1 MEANLQAYEKDM
13 IRELRQ
19 AGVLV
24 SDTQSVVG
32 GLGFLFPGHG
42 THSSTMFNTYLKGS
56 PSAGKLIEMAD
67 EVVNE
72 RCGFRLTDAVR
83 GNARFPIEHPC
94 VTQPAIFTAALGGA
108 LMAEEYSLYP
118 SLLVGHSLGEYAALV
133 CSGVLTAET
142 GLRMVIDR
150 AECVA
155 DVPQDRRGAM
165 LAVLLDDDTQIAVVR
180 RAVAAHASRGA
191 ISVGVI
197 NSPRQVVVS
206 GEHELVISCR
216 EELKRSGVSSTL
228 LPIGVGFHSAVLA
241 EAVAPFEERLKQYS
255 WTAPMTPVVSS
266 VFGGYVDSDSLE
278 ALPSLLAAQL
288 ITQFDFRNSL
298 KVAQDAGVDMYL
310 DCGPRSVLSKLVSS
324 QVNLGDVSVTHLDYG
339 PAHADRTRDVLTA
352 LSWVRAGSVAPTDV
366 EVADAQGEV
375 FEAPGSGVV
384 EETRDGAGVDM
395 DAVCTALREAFA
407 ERTGYPLELIE
418 ADLDLEADLGI
429 DSVKRVEVVGHVG
442 EVLGVDVKE
451 LDFSQA
457 LSVSDIAEVLVGS
470 QNVEVADAQGEVFE
484 APGSGVVEETRDGA
498 GVDMDA
504 VCTALREAFAE
515 RTGYPLELI
524 EADLDLEA
532 DLGIDSVK
540 RVEVVGHVGE
550 VLGVDV
556 KELDFSQAL
565 SVSDIA
571 EVLVGSQNV
580 EVADAQRTEAGA
592 SDAQLDSVTIKYED
606 ESSRTAH
613 RYVPQSVRIKS
624 LGAER
629 TILPGD
635 AILVTAADQSVN
647 DAVRKVLEELSLTV
661 IEIPGDASEA
671 TIKRLTSSDRLRRV
685 STVVDL
691 SVLRPHADILSEG
704 DAWWQDVEGQYTT
717 VFSVAQATYETL
729 QSHGEHA
736 SWISVTSS
744 GGMSGMDLRTVGDPI
759 GGLTAGFVKTL
770 ALELRQMHTRIVDF
784 DVVEPSSLAGA
795 LRTEL
800 THKAV
805 NEEIEIGY
813 IEGDRYTVR
822 VLPVPVSSSDRAVRQ
837 SLSTDSCVVMSGGSR
852 GIVRECALA
861 LAEQRNIPVVLLGRS
876 DPDDP
881 EMKPWLAY
889 SDEDWANA
897 RAEVM
902 RQGRT
907 RRPEA
912 SVAELSDEYRRITYT
927 RQLVTNLADIE
938 SRTDKIHYL
947 VCDVSDPD
955 QVDKAMAQARSRFG
969 KIGAIVH
976 GAGLESFGAIP
987 RKSLKKTAKAIA
999 VKARGFQN
1007 LLRAT
1012 AEDDLSAFISFGSI
1026 SGRFGMDGQSDY
1038 TAGASLLAQMAHI
1051 MSRSQSQNPRTIP
1064 FITMEW
1070 TAWGEVGMATNPEV
1084 VSVQAN
1090 ERGMTYM
1097 SVADGVR
1104 HFIDEI
1110 ELGTANPEVLYF
1122 GELGKNR
1129 PAAQVPELTK
1139 SGTQLSALMDKSGMI
1154 VNRSSFPMVDY
1165 AETTESGL
1173 QTTRV
1178 LWTERDRYLPD
1189 HLVKGTATFP
1199 GVLHFETQIETALL
1213 LAGDQYAGIEL
1224 DQLDLQTFLK
1234 CRDRD
1239 RVTIHVDAK
1248 RVDEKRIDT
1257 ELTSVFRTPG
1267 GYVLD
1272 PRRPQSSATFRLLDE
1287 PVSAKEPVLDVEHIF
1302 DDVIGEF
1309 DIDKY
1314 YALTDSFIS
1323 FGPTFRY
1330 LNSAFLVDE
1339 NIVVGELQIPGI
1351 PGLFSDVADP
1361 NFRCNPILV
1370 DNVGRFALMRQL
1382 WRNGQYVVPTQMKN
1396 ARMYRCPQ
1404 VRERCFGKMTV
1415 LEDYEDGFDMRL
1427 DIVDENGYLLC
1438 SGEHIRLTAIGSMPE
1453 PADILSNTTSPR
1465 I

>member
-1 MEANLQAYEKDM
+1 MEANLQAYEKNM

-42 THSSTMFNTYLKGS
+42 THSSTMFDTYLKGS
-56 PSAGKLIEMAD
+56 SSAGKLIEMAD

-72 RCGFRLTDAVR
+72 RCGYRLTDAVR

-108 LMAEEYSLYP
+108 LMAEEYSLHP

-155 DVPQDRRGAM
+155 DIPQDRRGAM
-165 LAVLLDDDTQIAVVR
+165 LAVLLDDDSQIAVVR

-324 QVNLGDVSVTHLDYG
+324 QMNLGDVSVTHLDYG

-352 LSWVRAGSVAPTDV
+352 LSWVRSGSVAPTDV
-366 EVADAQGEV
+366 EVVDAQGEV
-375 FEAPGSGVV
+375 LEAPGSGVV
-384 EETRDGAGVDM
+384 EETRDGAGVDK

-470 QNVEVADAQGEVFE
+470 QNVEVV
-484 APGSGVVEETRDGA
+484 
-498 GVDMDA
+498 
-504 VCTALREAFAE
+504 
-515 RTGYPLELI
+515 
-524 EADLDLEA
+524 
-532 DLGIDSVK
+532 
-540 RVEVVGHVGE
+540 
-550 VLGVDV
+550 
-556 KELDFSQAL
+556 
-565 SVSDIA
+565 
-571 EVLVGSQNV
+571 
-580 EVADAQRTEAGA
+580 DAQRTEAGA
-592 SDAQLDSVTIKYED
+592 SDAQLDSVTIGYED

-635 AILVTAADQSVN
+635 AILITAADQSVN

-691 SVLRPHADILSEG
+691 SVLRPHADILSKG

-729 QSHGEHA
+729 QSYGEHA
-736 SWISVTSS
+736 SWIAVTSS

-800 THKAV
+800 THEAE

-912 SVAELSDEYRRITYT
+912 SVADLSDEYRKITYT
-927 RQLVTNLADIE
+927 RQLVTNLADID

-955 QVDKAMAQARSRFG
+955 QVDKAMAQVRSRFG
-969 KIGAIVH
+969 KISAIVH

-1007 LLRAT
+1007 LLRST

-1070 TAWGEVGMATNPEV
+1070 TAWDEVGMATNPEV

-1104 HFIDEI
+1104 HFVDEI

-1139 SGTQLSALMDKSGMI
+1139 SGTQLSELIDNSGMI

-1224 DQLDLQTFLK
+1224 EQLDLQTFLK

-1239 RVTIHVDAK
+1239 HVTIHVDAK

-1257 ELTSVFRTPG
+1257 ELTSVFRTPNG
-1267 GYVLD
+1267 DVLD

-1287 PVSAKEPVLDVEHIF
+1287 PVSAKEPVLDIEHIF

-1382 WRNGQYVVPTQMKN
+1382 WRNGQYVVPTQMKS

-1438 SGEHIRLTAIGSMPE
+1438 TGEHIRLTAIGSMPE
-1453 PADILSNTTSPR
+1453 PANILSNTISSR

>member
-42 THSSTMFNTYLKGS
+42 THSSTMFDTYLKGS
-56 PSAGKLIEMAD
+56 SSAGKLIEMAD
-67 EVVNE
+67 EIVNE
-72 RCGFRLTDAVR
+72 RCGYRLTDAVR

-108 LMAEEYSLYP
+108 LMAEEYSLHP

-155 DVPQDRRGAM
+155 DIPQDRRGAM
-165 LAVLLDDDTQIAVVR
+165 LAVLLDDDSQIAVVR

-324 QVNLGDVSVTHLDYG
+324 QMNLGDVSVMHLDYG

-352 LSWVRAGSVAPTDV
+352 LSWVRSGSVAPTDV
-366 EVADAQGEV
+366 EVVDAQGEV

-384 EETRDGAGVDM
+384 EETLDGAGVDK

-470 QNVEVADAQGEVFE
+470 QNVEVV
-484 APGSGVVEETRDGA
+484 
-498 GVDMDA
+498 
-504 VCTALREAFAE
+504 
-515 RTGYPLELI
+515 
-524 EADLDLEA
+524 
-532 DLGIDSVK
+532 
-540 RVEVVGHVGE
+540 
-550 VLGVDV
+550 
-556 KELDFSQAL
+556 
-565 SVSDIA
+565 
-571 EVLVGSQNV
+571 
-580 EVADAQRTEAGA
+580 DAQRTEAGA
-592 SDAQLDSVTIKYED
+592 SDAQLDSVTIGYED

-635 AILVTAADQSVN
+635 AILITAADQSVN

-691 SVLRPHADILSEG
+691 SVLRPHADVLSKG

-729 QSHGEHA
+729 QSYGEHA
-736 SWISVTSS
+736 SWIAVTSS

-800 THKAV
+800 THEAE

-912 SVAELSDEYRRITYT
+912 SVADLSDEYRKITYT
-927 RQLVTNLADIE
+927 RQLVTNLADID

-955 QVDKAMAQARSRFG
+955 QVDKAMAQVRSRFG
-969 KIGAIVH
+969 KISAIVH

-1007 LLRAT
+1007 LLRST

-1070 TAWGEVGMATNPEV
+1070 TAWDEVGMATNPEV

-1104 HFIDEI
+1104 HFVDEI

-1139 SGTQLSALMDKSGMI
+1139 SGTQLSELMDNSGMI

-1224 DQLDLQTFLK
+1224 EQLDLQTFLK

-1239 RVTIHVDAK
+1239 HVTIHVDAK

-1257 ELTSVFRTPG
+1257 ELTSVFRTPNG
-1267 GYVLD
+1267 DVLD

-1287 PVSAKEPVLDVEHIF
+1287 PVSAKEPVLDIEHIF

-1382 WRNGQYVVPTQMKN
+1382 WRNGQYVVPTQMKS

-1438 SGEHIRLTAIGSMPE
+1438 TGEHIRLTAIGSMPE
-1453 PADILSNTTSPR
+1453 PANILSNTIFSR

>member
-24 SDTQSVVG
+24 SDMQSVVG

-42 THSSTMFNTYLKGS
+42 THSSTMFDTYLKGS
-56 PSAGKLIEMAD
+56 SSAGKLIEMAD

-72 RCGFRLTDAVR
+72 RCGYRLTDAVR

-108 LMAEEYSLYP
+108 LMAEEYSLHP

-155 DVPQDRRGAM
+155 DIPQDRRGAM
-165 LAVLLDDDTQIAVVR
+165 LAVLLDDDSQIAVVR

-324 QVNLGDVSVTHLDYG
+324 QMNLGDVSVMHLDYG

-352 LSWVRAGSVAPTDV
+352 LSWVRSGSVAPTDV
-366 EVADAQGEV
+366 EVVDAQGEV

-384 EETRDGAGVDM
+384 EETLDGAGVDK

-470 QNVEVADAQGEVFE
+470 QNVEVV
-484 APGSGVVEETRDGA
+484 
-498 GVDMDA
+498 
-504 VCTALREAFAE
+504 
-515 RTGYPLELI
+515 
-524 EADLDLEA
+524 
-532 DLGIDSVK
+532 
-540 RVEVVGHVGE
+540 
-550 VLGVDV
+550 
-556 KELDFSQAL
+556 
-565 SVSDIA
+565 
-571 EVLVGSQNV
+571 
-580 EVADAQRTEAGA
+580 DAQRTEAGA
-592 SDAQLDSVTIKYED
+592 SDAQLDSVTIGYED

-635 AILVTAADQSVN
+635 AILITAADQSVN

-691 SVLRPHADILSEG
+691 SVLRPHADVLSKG

-729 QSHGEHA
+729 QSYGEHA
-736 SWISVTSS
+736 SWIAVTSS

-800 THKAV
+800 THEAE

-912 SVAELSDEYRRITYT
+912 SVADLSDEYRKITYT
-927 RQLVTNLADIE
+927 RQLVTNLADID

-955 QVDKAMAQARSRFG
+955 QVDKAMAQVRSRFG
-969 KIGAIVH
+969 KISAIVH

-1007 LLRAT
+1007 LLRST

-1070 TAWGEVGMATNPEV
+1070 TAWDEVGMATNPEV

-1104 HFIDEI
+1104 HFVDEI

-1139 SGTQLSALMDKSGMI
+1139 SGTQLSELMDNSGMI

-1224 DQLDLQTFLK
+1224 EQLDLQTFLK

-1239 RVTIHVDAK
+1239 HVTIHVDAK

-1257 ELTSVFRTPG
+1257 ELTSVFRTPNG
-1267 GYVLD
+1267 DVLD

-1287 PVSAKEPVLDVEHIF
+1287 PVSAKEPVLDIEHIF

-1382 WRNGQYVVPTQMKN
+1382 WRNGQYVVPTQMKS

-1438 SGEHIRLTAIGSMPE
+1438 TGEHIRLTAIGSMPE
-1453 PADILSNTTSPR
+1453 PANILSNTISSR

>member
-42 THSSTMFNTYLKGS
+42 THSSTMFDTYLKGS
-56 PSAGKLIEMAD
+56 SSAGKLIEMAD

-72 RCGFRLTDAVR
+72 RCGYRLTDAVR

-108 LMAEEYSLYP
+108 LMAEEYSLHP

-155 DVPQDRRGAM
+155 DIPQDRRGAM
-165 LAVLLDDDTQIAVVR
+165 LAVLLDDDSQIAVVR

-324 QVNLGDVSVTHLDYG
+324 QTNLGDVSVTHLDYG

-352 LSWVRAGSVAPTDV
+352 LSWVRSGSVAPTDV
-366 EVADAQGEV
+366 EVVDAQGEV

-384 EETRDGAGVDM
+384 EETRDGAGVDK

-470 QNVEVADAQGEVFE
+470 QNVEVV
-484 APGSGVVEETRDGA
+484 
-498 GVDMDA
+498 
-504 VCTALREAFAE
+504 
-515 RTGYPLELI
+515 
-524 EADLDLEA
+524 
-532 DLGIDSVK
+532 
-540 RVEVVGHVGE
+540 
-550 VLGVDV
+550 
-556 KELDFSQAL
+556 
-565 SVSDIA
+565 
-571 EVLVGSQNV
+571 
-580 EVADAQRTEAGA
+580 DAQRTEAGA
-592 SDAQLDSVTIKYED
+592 SDAQLDSVTIGYED

-635 AILVTAADQSVN
+635 AILITAADQSVN

-691 SVLRPHADILSEG
+691 SVLRPHADVLSKG

-729 QSHGEHA
+729 QSYGEHA
-736 SWISVTSS
+736 SWIAVTSS

-800 THKAV
+800 THEAE

-912 SVAELSDEYRRITYT
+912 SVADLSDEYRKITYT
-927 RQLVTNLADIE
+927 RQLVTNLADID

-955 QVDKAMAQARSRFG
+955 QVDKAMAQVRSRFG
-969 KIGAIVH
+969 KISAIVH

-1007 LLRAT
+1007 LLRST

-1070 TAWGEVGMATNPEV
+1070 TAWDEVGMATNPEV

-1104 HFIDEI
+1104 HFVDEI

-1139 SGTQLSALMDKSGMI
+1139 SGTQLSELMDNSGMI

-1224 DQLDLQTFLK
+1224 EQLDLQTFLK

-1239 RVTIHVDAK
+1239 HVTIHVDAK
-1248 RVDEKRIDT
+1248 RVDEKRIAT
-1257 ELTSVFRTPG
+1257 ELTSVFRTPNG
-1267 GYVLD
+1267 DVLD

-1287 PVSAKEPVLDVEHIF
+1287 PVSAKEPVLDIEHIF

-1382 WRNGQYVVPTQMKN
+1382 WRNGQYVVPTQMKS

-1438 SGEHIRLTAIGSMPE
+1438 TGEHIRLTAIGSMPE
-1453 PADILSNTTSPR
+1453 PANILSNTISSR

>member
-42 THSSTMFNTYLKGS
+42 THSSTMFDTYLKGS
-56 PSAGKLIEMAD
+56 SSAGKLIEMAD

-72 RCGFRLTDAVR
+72 RCGYRLTDAVR

-108 LMAEEYSLYP
+108 LMAEEYSLHP

-155 DVPQDRRGAM
+155 DIPQDRRGAM
-165 LAVLLDDDTQIAVVR
+165 LAVLLDDDSQIAVVR

-324 QVNLGDVSVTHLDYG
+324 QMNLGDVSVMHLDYG

-352 LSWVRAGSVAPTDV
+352 LSWVRSGSVAPTDV
-366 EVADAQGEV
+366 EVVDAQGEV

-384 EETRDGAGVDM
+384 EETLDGAGVDK

-470 QNVEVADAQGEVFE
+470 QNVEVV
-484 APGSGVVEETRDGA
+484 
-498 GVDMDA
+498 
-504 VCTALREAFAE
+504 
-515 RTGYPLELI
+515 
-524 EADLDLEA
+524 
-532 DLGIDSVK
+532 
-540 RVEVVGHVGE
+540 
-550 VLGVDV
+550 
-556 KELDFSQAL
+556 
-565 SVSDIA
+565 
-571 EVLVGSQNV
+571 
-580 EVADAQRTEAGA
+580 DAQRTEAGA
-592 SDAQLDSVTIKYED
+592 SDAQLDSVTIGYED

-635 AILVTAADQSVN
+635 AILITAADQSVN

-691 SVLRPHADILSEG
+691 SVLRPHADVLSKG

-729 QSHGEHA
+729 QSYGEHA
-736 SWISVTSS
+736 SWIAVTSS

-800 THKAV
+800 THEAE

-912 SVAELSDEYRRITYT
+912 SVADLSDEYRKITYT
-927 RQLVTNLADIE
+927 RQLVTNLADID

-955 QVDKAMAQARSRFG
+955 QVDKAMAQVRSRFG
-969 KIGAIVH
+969 KISAIVH

-1007 LLRAT
+1007 LLRST

-1070 TAWGEVGMATNPEV
+1070 TAWDEVGMATNPEV

-1104 HFIDEI
+1104 HFVDEI

-1139 SGTQLSALMDKSGMI
+1139 SGTQLSELMDNSGMI

-1224 DQLDLQTFLK
+1224 EQLDLQTFLK

-1239 RVTIHVDAK
+1239 HVTIHVDAK

-1257 ELTSVFRTPG
+1257 ELTSVFRTPNG
-1267 GYVLD
+1267 DVLD
-1272 PRRPQSSATFRLLDE
+1272 PRRPQSNATFRLLDE
-1287 PVSAKEPVLDVEHIF
+1287 PVSAKEPVLDIEHIF

-1382 WRNGQYVVPTQMKN
+1382 WRNGQYVVPTQMKS

-1438 SGEHIRLTAIGSMPE
+1438 TGEHIRLTAIGSMPE
-1453 PADILSNTTSPR
+1453 PANILSNTISSR

>member
-42 THSSTMFNTYLKGS
+42 THSSTMFDTYLKGS
-56 PSAGKLIEMAD
+56 SSAGKLIEMAD

-72 RCGFRLTDAVR
+72 RCGYRLTDAVR

-108 LMAEEYSLYP
+108 LMAEEYSLHP

-155 DVPQDRRGAM
+155 DIPQDRRGAM
-165 LAVLLDDDTQIAVVR
+165 LAVLLDDDSQIAVVR

-206 GEHELVISCR
+206 GEQELVISCR

-324 QVNLGDVSVTHLDYG
+324 QMNLGDVSVTHLDYG

-352 LSWVRAGSVAPTDV
+352 LSWVRSGSVAPTDV
-366 EVADAQGEV
+366 EVIDAQGEV

-384 EETRDGAGVDM
+384 EETLDGAGVDK

-470 QNVEVADAQGEVFE
+470 QNVEVVDAQGEVFE
-484 APGSGVVEETRDGA
+484 APGSGVVEETLDGA
-498 GVDMDA
+498 GVDKDA

-580 EVADAQRTEAGA
+580 EVVDAQRTEAGA
-592 SDAQLDSVTIKYED
+592 SDAQLDSVTIGYED

-635 AILVTAADQSVN
+635 AILITAADQSVN

-691 SVLRPHADILSEG
+691 SVLRPHADILSKG

-729 QSHGEHA
+729 QSYGEHA
-736 SWISVTSS
+736 SWIAVTSS

-800 THKAV
+800 THEAE

-912 SVAELSDEYRRITYT
+912 SVADLSDEYRKITYT
-927 RQLVTNLADIE
+927 RQLVTNLADID

-955 QVDKAMAQARSRFG
+955 QVDKAMAQVRSRFG
-969 KIGAIVH
+969 KISAIVH

-1007 LLRAT
+1007 LLRST

-1070 TAWGEVGMATNPEV
+1070 TAWDEVGMATNPEV

-1104 HFIDEI
+1104 HFVDEI

-1139 SGTQLSALMDKSGMI
+1139 SGTQLSELMDNSGMI

-1224 DQLDLQTFLK
+1224 EQLDLQTFLK

-1239 RVTIHVDAK
+1239 HVTIHVDAK

-1257 ELTSVFRTPG
+1257 ELTSVFRTPNG
-1267 GYVLD
+1267 DVLD

-1287 PVSAKEPVLDVEHIF
+1287 PVSAKEPVLDIEHIF

-1339 NIVVGELQIPGI
+1339 NVVVGELQIPGI

-1382 WRNGQYVVPTQMKN
+1382 WRNGQYVVPTQMKS

-1438 SGEHIRLTAIGSMPE
+1438 TGEHIRLTAIGSMPE
-1453 PADILSNTTSPR
+1453 PANILSNTISSR

>member
-42 THSSTMFNTYLKGS
+42 THSSTMFDTYLKGS
-56 PSAGKLIEMAD
+56 SSAGKLIEMAD

-366 EVADAQGEV
+366 EVVDAQGEV

-470 QNVEVADAQGEVFE
+470 Q
-484 APGSGVVEETRDGA
+484 T
-498 GVDMDA
+498 
-504 VCTALREAFAE
+504 
-515 RTGYPLELI
+515 
-524 EADLDLEA
+524 
-532 DLGIDSVK
+532 
-540 RVEVVGHVGE
+540 
-550 VLGVDV
+550 
-556 KELDFSQAL
+556 
-565 SVSDIA
+565 
-571 EVLVGSQNV
+571 V

-1070 TAWGEVGMATNPEV
+1070 TAWDEVGMATNPEV

>member
-1 MEANLQAYEKDM
+1 
-13 IRELRQ
+13 
-19 AGVLV
+19 
-24 SDTQSVVG
+24 
-32 GLGFLFPGHG
+32 
-42 THSSTMFNTYLKGS
+42 
-56 PSAGKLIEMAD
+56 
-67 EVVNE
+67 
-72 RCGFRLTDAVR
+72 
-83 GNARFPIEHPC
+83 
-94 VTQPAIFTAALGGA
+94 
-108 LMAEEYSLYP
+108 MAEEYSLHP

-155 DVPQDRRGAM
+155 DIPQDRRGAM
-165 LAVLLDDDTQIAVVR
+165 LAVLLDDDSQIAVVR

-324 QVNLGDVSVTHLDYG
+324 QMNLGDVSVMHLDYG

-352 LSWVRAGSVAPTDV
+352 LSWVRSGSVAPTDV
-366 EVADAQGEV
+366 EVVDAQGEV

-384 EETRDGAGVDM
+384 EETLDGAGVDK

-470 QNVEVADAQGEVFE
+470 QNVEVV
-484 APGSGVVEETRDGA
+484 
-498 GVDMDA
+498 
-504 VCTALREAFAE
+504 
-515 RTGYPLELI
+515 
-524 EADLDLEA
+524 
-532 DLGIDSVK
+532 
-540 RVEVVGHVGE
+540 
-550 VLGVDV
+550 
-556 KELDFSQAL
+556 
-565 SVSDIA
+565 
-571 EVLVGSQNV
+571 
-580 EVADAQRTEAGA
+580 DAQRTEAGA
-592 SDAQLDSVTIKYED
+592 SDAQLDSVTIGYED

-635 AILVTAADQSVN
+635 AILITAADQSVN

-691 SVLRPHADILSEG
+691 SVLRPHADVLSKG

-729 QSHGEHA
+729 QSYGEHA
-736 SWISVTSS
+736 SWIAVTSS

-800 THKAV
+800 THEAE

-822 VLPVPVSSSDRAVRQ
+822 VLPVPVSSYDRAVRQ

-912 SVAELSDEYRRITYT
+912 SVADLSDEYRKITYT
-927 RQLVTNLADIE
+927 RQLVTNLADID

-955 QVDKAMAQARSRFG
+955 QVDKAMAQVRSRFG
-969 KIGAIVH
+969 KISAIVH

-1007 LLRAT
+1007 LLRST

-1070 TAWGEVGMATNPEV
+1070 TAWDEVGMATNPEV

-1104 HFIDEI
+1104 HFVDEI

-1139 SGTQLSALMDKSGMI
+1139 SGTQLSELMDNSGMI

-1224 DQLDLQTFLK
+1224 EQLDLQTFLK

-1239 RVTIHVDAK
+1239 HVTIHVDAK

-1257 ELTSVFRTPG
+1257 ELTSVFRTPNG
-1267 GYVLD
+1267 DVLD

-1287 PVSAKEPVLDVEHIF
+1287 PVSAKEPVLDIEHIF

-1382 WRNGQYVVPTQMKN
+1382 WRNGQYVVPTQMKS

-1438 SGEHIRLTAIGSMPE
+1438 TGEHIRLTAIGSMPE
-1453 PADILSNTTSPR
+1453 PANILSNTISSR

>member
-42 THSSTMFNTYLKGS
+42 THSSTMFDTYLKGS
-56 PSAGKLIEMAD
+56 SSAGKLIEMAD

-72 RCGFRLTDAVR
+72 RCGYRLTDAVR

-108 LMAEEYSLYP
+108 LMAEEYSLHP

-155 DVPQDRRGAM
+155 DIPQDRRGAM
-165 LAVLLDDDTQIAVVR
+165 LAVLLDDDSQIAVVR

-310 DCGPRSVLSKLVSS
+310 DCGPRSVLNKLVSS
-324 QVNLGDVSVTHLDYG
+324 QMNLGDVSVTHLDHG

-352 LSWVRAGSVAPTDV
+352 LSWVRSGSVAPTDV
-366 EVADAQGEV
+366 EVVDAQGEV

-384 EETRDGAGVDM
+384 EETLDGAGVDK

-470 QNVEVADAQGEVFE
+470 QNVEVV
-484 APGSGVVEETRDGA
+484 
-498 GVDMDA
+498 
-504 VCTALREAFAE
+504 
-515 RTGYPLELI
+515 
-524 EADLDLEA
+524 
-532 DLGIDSVK
+532 
-540 RVEVVGHVGE
+540 
-550 VLGVDV
+550 
-556 KELDFSQAL
+556 
-565 SVSDIA
+565 
-571 EVLVGSQNV
+571 
-580 EVADAQRTEAGA
+580 DAQRTEAGA
-592 SDAQLDSVTIKYED
+592 SDAQLDSVTIGYED

-635 AILVTAADQSVN
+635 AILITAADQSVN

-691 SVLRPHADILSEG
+691 SVLRPHADVLSKG

-729 QSHGEHA
+729 QSYGEHA
-736 SWISVTSS
+736 SWIAVTSS

-800 THKAV
+800 THEAE

-912 SVAELSDEYRRITYT
+912 SVADLSDEYRKITYT
-927 RQLVTNLADIE
+927 RQLVTNLADID

-955 QVDKAMAQARSRFG
+955 QVDKAMAQVRSRFG
-969 KIGAIVH
+969 KISAIVH

-1007 LLRAT
+1007 LLRST

-1070 TAWGEVGMATNPEV
+1070 TAWDEVGMATNPEV

-1104 HFIDEI
+1104 HFVDEI

-1139 SGTQLSALMDKSGMI
+1139 SGTQLSELMDNSGMI

-1224 DQLDLQTFLK
+1224 EQLDLQTFLK

-1239 RVTIHVDAK
+1239 HVTIHVDAK

-1257 ELTSVFRTPG
+1257 ELTSVFRTPNG
-1267 GYVLD
+1267 DVLD

-1287 PVSAKEPVLDVEHIF
+1287 PVSAKEPVLDIEHIF

-1382 WRNGQYVVPTQMKN
+1382 WRNGQYVVPTQMKS

-1438 SGEHIRLTAIGSMPE
+1438 TGEHIRLTAIGSMPE
-1453 PADILSNTTSPR
+1453 PANILSNTISSR

>member
-42 THSSTMFNTYLKGS
+42 THSSTMFDTYLKGS
-56 PSAGKLIEMAD
+56 SSAGKLIEMAD

-72 RCGFRLTDAVR
+72 RCGYRLTDAVR

-108 LMAEEYSLYP
+108 LMAEEYSLHP

-155 DVPQDRRGAM
+155 DIPQDRRGAM
-165 LAVLLDDDTQIAVVR
+165 LAVLLDDDSQIAVVR

-324 QVNLGDVSVTHLDYG
+324 QMNLGDVSVTHLDHG

-352 LSWVRAGSVAPTDV
+352 LSWVRSGSVAPTDV
-366 EVADAQGEV
+366 EVVDAQGEV

-384 EETRDGAGVDM
+384 EEARDGAGVDK

-470 QNVEVADAQGEVFE
+470 QNVEVV
-484 APGSGVVEETRDGA
+484 
-498 GVDMDA
+498 
-504 VCTALREAFAE
+504 
-515 RTGYPLELI
+515 
-524 EADLDLEA
+524 
-532 DLGIDSVK
+532 
-540 RVEVVGHVGE
+540 
-550 VLGVDV
+550 
-556 KELDFSQAL
+556 
-565 SVSDIA
+565 
-571 EVLVGSQNV
+571 
-580 EVADAQRTEAGA
+580 DAQRTEAGA
-592 SDAQLDSVTIKYED
+592 SDAQLDSVTIGYED

-635 AILVTAADQSVN
+635 AILITAADQSVN

-691 SVLRPHADILSEG
+691 SVLRPHADILSKG

-729 QSHGEHA
+729 QSYGEHA
-736 SWISVTSS
+736 SWIAVTSS

-800 THKAV
+800 THEAE

-912 SVAELSDEYRRITYT
+912 SVADLSDEYRKITYT
-927 RQLVTNLADIE
+927 RQLVTNLADID

-955 QVDKAMAQARSRFG
+955 QVDKAMAQVRSRFG
-969 KIGAIVH
+969 KISAIVH

-1007 LLRAT
+1007 LLRST

-1070 TAWGEVGMATNPEV
+1070 TAWDEVGMATNPEV

-1104 HFIDEI
+1104 HFVDEI

-1139 SGTQLSALMDKSGMI
+1139 SGTQLSELMDNSGMI

-1224 DQLDLQTFLK
+1224 EQLDLQTFLK

-1239 RVTIHVDAK
+1239 HVTIHVDAK

-1257 ELTSVFRTPG
+1257 ELTSVFRTPNG
-1267 GYVLD
+1267 DVLD

-1287 PVSAKEPVLDVEHIF
+1287 PVSAKEPVLDIEHIF

-1382 WRNGQYVVPTQMKN
+1382 WRNGQYVVPTQMKS

-1438 SGEHIRLTAIGSMPE
+1438 TGEHIRLTAIGSMPE
-1453 PADILSNTTSPR
+1453 PANILSNTISSR

>member
-42 THSSTMFNTYLKGS
+42 THSSTMFDTYLKGS
-56 PSAGKLIEMAD
+56 SSAGKLIEMAD

-72 RCGFRLTDAVR
+72 RCGYRLTDAVR

-108 LMAEEYSLYP
+108 LMAEEYSLHP

-155 DVPQDRRGAM
+155 DIPQDRRGAM
-165 LAVLLDDDTQIAVVR
+165 LAVLLDDDSQIAVVR

-324 QVNLGDVSVTHLDYG
+324 QMNLGDVSVMHLDYG

-352 LSWVRAGSVAPTDV
+352 LSWVRSGSVAPTDV
-366 EVADAQGEV
+366 EVVDAQGEV

-384 EETRDGAGVDM
+384 EETLDGAGVDK

-407 ERTGYPLELIE
+407 ER
-418 ADLDLEADLGI
+418 A
-429 DSVKRVEVVGHVG
+429 
-442 EVLGVDVKE
+442 
-451 LDFSQA
+451 
-457 LSVSDIAEVLVGS
+457 
-470 QNVEVADAQGEVFE
+470 
-484 APGSGVVEETRDGA
+484 
-498 GVDMDA
+498 
-504 VCTALREAFAE
+504 
-515 RTGYPLELI
+515 GYPLELI

-717 VFSVAQATYETL
+717 VFSVAQSTYETL

-770 ALELRQMHTRIVDF
+770 ALELRQMHTQIVDF

>member
-42 THSSTMFNTYLKGS
+42 THSSTMFDTYLKGS
-56 PSAGKLIEMAD
+56 SSAGKLIEMAD

-72 RCGFRLTDAVR
+72 RCGYRLTDAVR

-108 LMAEEYSLYP
+108 LMAEEYSLHP

-155 DVPQDRRGAM
+155 DIPQDRRGAM
-165 LAVLLDDDTQIAVVR
+165 LAVLLDDDSQIAVVR

-324 QVNLGDVSVTHLDYG
+324 QMNLGDVSVTHLAHG

-352 LSWVRAGSVAPTDV
+352 LSWVRSGSVAPTDV
-366 EVADAQGEV
+366 EVVDAQGEV
-375 FEAPGSGVV
+375 FEAQGSGVV
-384 EETRDGAGVDM
+384 EETLDGAGVDK

-470 QNVEVADAQGEVFE
+470 QNVEVV
-484 APGSGVVEETRDGA
+484 
-498 GVDMDA
+498 
-504 VCTALREAFAE
+504 
-515 RTGYPLELI
+515 
-524 EADLDLEA
+524 
-532 DLGIDSVK
+532 
-540 RVEVVGHVGE
+540 
-550 VLGVDV
+550 
-556 KELDFSQAL
+556 
-565 SVSDIA
+565 
-571 EVLVGSQNV
+571 
-580 EVADAQRTEAGA
+580 DAQRTEAGA
-592 SDAQLDSVTIKYED
+592 SDAQLDSVTIGYED

-635 AILVTAADQSVN
+635 AILITAADQSVN

-691 SVLRPHADILSEG
+691 SVLRPHADILSKG

-729 QSHGEHA
+729 QSYGEHA
-736 SWISVTSS
+736 SWIAVTSS

-800 THKAV
+800 THEAE

-912 SVAELSDEYRRITYT
+912 SVADLSDEYRKITYT
-927 RQLVTNLADIE
+927 RQLVTNLADID

-955 QVDKAMAQARSRFG
+955 QVDKAMAQVRSRFG
-969 KIGAIVH
+969 KISAIVH

-1007 LLRAT
+1007 LLRST

-1070 TAWGEVGMATNPEV
+1070 TAWDEVGMATNPEV

-1104 HFIDEI
+1104 HFVDEI

-1139 SGTQLSALMDKSGMI
+1139 SGTQLSELMDNSGMI

-1224 DQLDLQTFLK
+1224 EQLDLQTFLK

-1239 RVTIHVDAK
+1239 HVTIHVDAK

-1257 ELTSVFRTPG
+1257 ELTSVFRTPNG
-1267 GYVLD
+1267 DVLD

-1287 PVSAKEPVLDVEHIF
+1287 PVSAKEPVLDIEHIF

-1382 WRNGQYVVPTQMKN
+1382 WRNGQYVVPTQMKS

-1438 SGEHIRLTAIGSMPE
+1438 TGEHIRLTAIGSMPE
-1453 PADILSNTTSPR
+1453 PANILSNTISSR

>member
-42 THSSTMFNTYLKGS
+42 THSSTMFDTYLKGS
-56 PSAGKLIEMAD
+56 SSAGKLIEMAD

-72 RCGFRLTDAVR
+72 RCGYRLTDAVR

-108 LMAEEYSLYP
+108 LMAEEYSLHP

-155 DVPQDRRGAM
+155 DIPQDRRGAM
-165 LAVLLDDDTQIAVVR
+165 LAVLLGDDSQIAVVR

-324 QVNLGDVSVTHLDYG
+324 QMNLGDVSVMHLDYG

-352 LSWVRAGSVAPTDV
+352 LSWVRSGSVAPTDV
-366 EVADAQGEV
+366 EVVDAQGEV

-384 EETRDGAGVDM
+384 EETLDGAGVDK

-470 QNVEVADAQGEVFE
+470 QNVEVV
-484 APGSGVVEETRDGA
+484 
-498 GVDMDA
+498 
-504 VCTALREAFAE
+504 
-515 RTGYPLELI
+515 
-524 EADLDLEA
+524 
-532 DLGIDSVK
+532 
-540 RVEVVGHVGE
+540 
-550 VLGVDV
+550 
-556 KELDFSQAL
+556 
-565 SVSDIA
+565 
-571 EVLVGSQNV
+571 
-580 EVADAQRTEAGA
+580 DAQRTEAGA
-592 SDAQLDSVTIKYED
+592 SDAQLDSVTIGYED

-635 AILVTAADQSVN
+635 AILITAADQSVN

-691 SVLRPHADILSEG
+691 SVLRPHADVLSKG

-729 QSHGEHA
+729 QSYGEHA
-736 SWISVTSS
+736 SWIAVTSS

-800 THKAV
+800 THEAE

-912 SVAELSDEYRRITYT
+912 SVADLSDEYRKITYT
-927 RQLVTNLADIE
+927 RQLVTNLADID

-955 QVDKAMAQARSRFG
+955 QVDKAMAQVRSRFG
-969 KIGAIVH
+969 KISAIVH

-1007 LLRAT
+1007 LLRST

-1070 TAWGEVGMATNPEV
+1070 TAWDEVGMATNPEV

-1104 HFIDEI
+1104 HFVDEI

-1139 SGTQLSALMDKSGMI
+1139 SGTQLSELMDNSGMI

-1224 DQLDLQTFLK
+1224 EQLDLQTFLK

-1239 RVTIHVDAK
+1239 HVTIHVDAK

-1257 ELTSVFRTPG
+1257 ELTSVFRTPNG
-1267 GYVLD
+1267 DVLD

-1287 PVSAKEPVLDVEHIF
+1287 PVSAKEPVLDIEHIF

-1382 WRNGQYVVPTQMKN
+1382 WRNGQYVVPTQMKS

-1438 SGEHIRLTAIGSMPE
+1438 TGEHIRLTAIGSMPE
-1453 PADILSNTTSPR
+1453 PANILSNTISSR

>member
-42 THSSTMFNTYLKGS
+42 THSSTMFDTYLKGS
-56 PSAGKLIEMAD
+56 SSAGKLIEMAD

-72 RCGFRLTDAVR
+72 RCGYRLTDAVR

-108 LMAEEYSLYP
+108 LMAEEYSLHP

-155 DVPQDRRGAM
+155 DIPQDRRGAM
-165 LAVLLDDDTQIAVVR
+165 LAVLLDDDSQIAVVR

-191 ISVGVI
+191 ISVGLI

-324 QVNLGDVSVTHLDYG
+324 QMNLGDVSVMHLDYG

-352 LSWVRAGSVAPTDV
+352 LSWVRSGSVAPTDV
-366 EVADAQGEV
+366 EVVDAQGEV

-384 EETRDGAGVDM
+384 EETLDGAGVDK

-470 QNVEVADAQGEVFE
+470 QNVEVV
-484 APGSGVVEETRDGA
+484 
-498 GVDMDA
+498 
-504 VCTALREAFAE
+504 
-515 RTGYPLELI
+515 
-524 EADLDLEA
+524 
-532 DLGIDSVK
+532 
-540 RVEVVGHVGE
+540 
-550 VLGVDV
+550 
-556 KELDFSQAL
+556 
-565 SVSDIA
+565 
-571 EVLVGSQNV
+571 
-580 EVADAQRTEAGA
+580 DAQRTEAGA
-592 SDAQLDSVTIKYED
+592 SDAQLDSVTIGYED

-635 AILVTAADQSVN
+635 AILITAADQSVN

-691 SVLRPHADILSEG
+691 SVLRPHADVLSKG

-729 QSHGEHA
+729 QSYGEHA
-736 SWISVTSS
+736 SWIAVTSS

-800 THKAV
+800 THEAE

-912 SVAELSDEYRRITYT
+912 SVADLSDEYRKITYT
-927 RQLVTNLADIE
+927 RQLVTNLADID

-955 QVDKAMAQARSRFG
+955 QVDKAMAQVRSRFG
-969 KIGAIVH
+969 KISAIVH

-1007 LLRAT
+1007 LLRST

-1070 TAWGEVGMATNPEV
+1070 TAWDEVGMATIPEV

-1104 HFIDEI
+1104 HFVDEI

-1139 SGTQLSALMDKSGMI
+1139 SGTQLSELMDNSGMI

-1189 HLVKGTATFP
+1189 RLVKGTATFP

-1213 LAGDQYAGIEL
+1213 LTGDQYAGIEL
-1224 DQLDLQTFLK
+1224 EQLDLQTFLK

-1239 RVTIHVDAK
+1239 HVTIHVDAK

-1257 ELTSVFRTPG
+1257 ELTSVFRTPNG
-1267 GYVLD
+1267 DVLD

-1287 PVSAKEPVLDVEHIF
+1287 PVSAKEPVLDIEHIF

-1382 WRNGQYVVPTQMKN
+1382 WRNGQYVVPTQMKS

-1438 SGEHIRLTAIGSMPE
+1438 TGEHIRLTAIGSMPE
-1453 PADILSNTTSPR
+1453 PANILSNTISSR

>member
-1 MEANLQAYEKDM
+1 MEANLQAYEKNM

-24 SDTQSVVG
+24 SDTQSSVS

-42 THSSTMFNTYLKGS
+42 THSSTMFDTYLKVS
-56 PSAGKLIEMAD
+56 SSAGKLIEMAD

-72 RCGFRLTDAVR
+72 RCGFLLTDAVR

-108 LMAEEYSLYP
+108 LMAEEYSLHP

-155 DVPQDRRGAM
+155 DIPQDRRGAM
-165 LAVLLDDDTQIAVVR
+165 LAVLLDDESQIAVVR

-206 GEHELVISCR
+206 GEHELVVSCR

-255 WTAPMTPVVSS
+255 WTAPITPVVSS

-278 ALPSLLAAQL
+278 TLPSLLAAQL

-324 QVNLGDVSVTHLDYG
+324 QMNLGDVSVTHLDYG
-339 PAHADRTRDVLTA
+339 PSHTDRTRDVLTA
-352 LSWVRAGSVAPTDV
+352 LSWIRSGSVAPTDAGV
-366 EVADAQGEV
+366 VDAQGEV

-384 EETRDGAGVDM
+384 EETRDDAGADM

-470 QNVEVADAQGEVFE
+470 QNVEVV
-484 APGSGVVEETRDGA
+484 
-498 GVDMDA
+498 
-504 VCTALREAFAE
+504 
-515 RTGYPLELI
+515 
-524 EADLDLEA
+524 
-532 DLGIDSVK
+532 
-540 RVEVVGHVGE
+540 
-550 VLGVDV
+550 
-556 KELDFSQAL
+556 
-565 SVSDIA
+565 
-571 EVLVGSQNV
+571 
-580 EVADAQRTEAGA
+580 DAQRTEVGA
-592 SDAQLDSVTIKYED
+592 SDAQLDSVTISEED

-613 RYVPQSVRIKS
+613 RYVPQSVQIKS

-647 DAVRKVLEELSLTV
+647 DAVRKALEELSLTV

-691 SVLRPHADILSEG
+691 SVLRPHADILSKG
-704 DAWWQDVEGQYTT
+704 DAWWQDVESQYTT

-729 QSHGEHA
+729 QSYGKHA

-813 IEGDRYTVR
+813 IEGERYTVR
-822 VLPVPVSSSDRAVRQ
+822 VLPVPVSTSDRAVRQ

-881 EMKPWLAY
+881 ETKPWLAY

-902 RQGRT
+902 RQGRN

-912 SVAELSDEYRRITYT
+912 SVADLSDEYRRITYT
-927 RQLVTNLADIE
+927 RQLVSNLIDIE

-955 QVDKAMAQARSRFG
+955 QVDKAMAQVRSRFG
-969 KIGAIVH
+969 RIGAIVH

-987 RKSLKKTAKAIA
+987 RKSLKKTAKAIS

-1007 LLRAT
+1007 LLRST

-1070 TAWGEVGMATNPEV
+1070 TAWDEVGMATNPEV

-1129 PAAQVPELTK
+1129 PVAQVPELTK
-1139 SGTQLSALMDKSGMI
+1139 NGTQLTELIDESGMI

-1213 LAGDQYAGIEL
+1213 LAGNQYAGIEL
-1224 DQLDLQTFLK
+1224 EQLDLQTFLK

-1239 RVTIHVDAK
+1239 HVTIHVDAK
-1248 RVDEKRIDT
+1248 RVDETRIET
-1257 ELTSVFRTPG
+1257 ELTSVFRTPNG
-1267 GYVLD
+1267 DVLD
-1272 PRRPQSSATFRLLDE
+1272 PRRQQSSATFRLLDE
-1287 PVSAKEPVLDVEHIF
+1287 PVSAKEPVLDIEHIF

-1339 NIVVGELQIPGI
+1339 NTVVGELQIPGI

-1361 NFRCNPILV
+1361 TFRCNPILV

-1438 SGEHIRLTAIGSMPE
+1438 SGEHIRLTAIGGMPE
-1453 PADILSNTTSPR
+1453 PANILNNTTSPR

>member
-42 THSSTMFNTYLKGS
+42 THSSTMFDTYLKGS
-56 PSAGKLIEMAD
+56 SSAGKLIEMAD

-72 RCGFRLTDAVR
+72 RCGYRLTDAVR

-108 LMAEEYSLYP
+108 LMAEEYSLHP

-155 DVPQDRRGAM
+155 DIPQDRRGAM
-165 LAVLLDDDTQIAVVR
+165 LAVLLDDDSQIAVVR

-324 QVNLGDVSVTHLDYG
+324 QMNLGDVSVMHLDYG

-352 LSWVRAGSVAPTDV
+352 LSWVRSGSVAPTDV
-366 EVADAQGEV
+366 EVVDAQGEV

-384 EETRDGAGVDM
+384 EETLDGAGVDK

-470 QNVEVADAQGEVFE
+470 QNVEVV
-484 APGSGVVEETRDGA
+484 
-498 GVDMDA
+498 
-504 VCTALREAFAE
+504 
-515 RTGYPLELI
+515 
-524 EADLDLEA
+524 
-532 DLGIDSVK
+532 
-540 RVEVVGHVGE
+540 
-550 VLGVDV
+550 
-556 KELDFSQAL
+556 
-565 SVSDIA
+565 
-571 EVLVGSQNV
+571 
-580 EVADAQRTEAGA
+580 DAQRTEAGA
-592 SDAQLDSVTIKYED
+592 SDAQLDSVTIGYED

-635 AILVTAADQSVN
+635 AILITAADQSVN

-691 SVLRPHADILSEG
+691 SVLRPHADVLSKG

-729 QSHGEHA
+729 QSYGEHA
-736 SWISVTSS
+736 SWIAVTSS

-800 THKAV
+800 THEAE

-912 SVAELSDEYRRITYT
+912 SVADLSDEYRKITYT
-927 RQLVTNLADIE
+927 RQLVTNLADID

-955 QVDKAMAQARSRFG
+955 QVDKAMAQVRSRFG
-969 KIGAIVH
+969 KISAIVH

-1007 LLRAT
+1007 LLRST

-1070 TAWGEVGMATNPEV
+1070 TAWDEVGMATNPEV

-1104 HFIDEI
+1104 HFVDEI

-1139 SGTQLSALMDKSGMI
+1139 SGTQLSELMDNSGMI

-1224 DQLDLQTFLK
+1224 EQLDLQTFLK

-1239 RVTIHVDAK
+1239 HVTIHVDAK

-1257 ELTSVFRTPG
+1257 ELTSVFRTPNG
-1267 GYVLD
+1267 DVLD
-1272 PRRPQSSATFRLLDE
+1272 PRRPQLSATFRLLDE
-1287 PVSAKEPVLDVEHIF
+1287 PVSAKEPVLDIEHIF

-1382 WRNGQYVVPTQMKN
+1382 WRNGQYVVPTQMKS

-1438 SGEHIRLTAIGSMPE
+1438 TGEHIRLTAIGSMPE
-1453 PADILSNTTSPR
+1453 PANILSNTISSR

>member
-32 GLGFLFPGHG
+32 GFGFLFPGHG
-42 THSSTMFNTYLKGS
+42 THSSTMFDTYLKGS
-56 PSAGKLIEMAD
+56 SSAGKLIEMAD

-108 LMAEEYSLYP
+108 LMAEECSLHP

-155 DVPQDRRGAM
+155 DIPQDRRGAM
-165 LAVLLDDDTQIAVVR
+165 LAVLLDEDTQIAVVR
-180 RAVAAHASRGA
+180 RAVATHASRGP

-288 ITQFDFRNSL
+288 ITQFDFRDSL

-324 QVNLGDVSVTHLDYG
+324 QTNLGDVSVTHLDYG

-352 LSWVRAGSVAPTDV
+352 LSWVRSGSVAPTDV
-366 EVADAQGEV
+366 EVAGAQGEV

-407 ERTGYPLELIE
+407 ERTRYPLELIE

-457 LSVSDIAEVLVGS
+457 LSVSDIAEVL
-470 QNVEVADAQGEVFE
+470 
-484 APGSGVVEETRDGA
+484 
-498 GVDMDA
+498 
-504 VCTALREAFAE
+504 
-515 RTGYPLELI
+515 I
-524 EADLDLEA
+524 
-532 DLGIDSVK
+532 
-540 RVEVVGHVGE
+540 
-550 VLGVDV
+550 
-556 KELDFSQAL
+556 
-565 SVSDIA
+565 
-571 EVLVGSQNV
+571 GSQNV

-592 SDAQLDSVTIKYED
+592 SDAQLDSVTIRYED

-647 DAVRKVLEELSLTV
+647 DAVRKVLEELNLTV

-691 SVLRPHADILSEG
+691 SVLRPHADILSKG

-927 RQLVTNLADIE
+927 RQLVTNLADID

-1257 ELTSVFRTPG
+1257 ELTSVFRTPS

-1272 PRRPQSSATFRLLDE
+1272 PRRPQSRATFRLLDE
-1287 PVSAKEPVLDVEHIF
+1287 PVSAKEPVLDIEHIF

>member
-42 THSSTMFNTYLKGS
+42 THSSTMFDTYLKGS
-56 PSAGKLIEMAD
+56 SSAGKLIEMAD

-72 RCGFRLTDAVR
+72 RCGYRLTDAVR

-108 LMAEEYSLYP
+108 LMAEEYSLHP

-155 DVPQDRRGAM
+155 DIPQDRRGAM
-165 LAVLLDDDTQIAVVR
+165 LAVLLDDDSQIAVVR

-197 NSPRQVVVS
+197 NSSRQVVVS

-324 QVNLGDVSVTHLDYG
+324 QMNLGDVSVMHLDYG

-352 LSWVRAGSVAPTDV
+352 LSWVRSGSVAPTDV
-366 EVADAQGEV
+366 EVVDAQGEV

-384 EETRDGAGVDM
+384 EETLDGAGVDK

-470 QNVEVADAQGEVFE
+470 QNVEVV
-484 APGSGVVEETRDGA
+484 
-498 GVDMDA
+498 
-504 VCTALREAFAE
+504 
-515 RTGYPLELI
+515 
-524 EADLDLEA
+524 
-532 DLGIDSVK
+532 
-540 RVEVVGHVGE
+540 
-550 VLGVDV
+550 
-556 KELDFSQAL
+556 
-565 SVSDIA
+565 
-571 EVLVGSQNV
+571 
-580 EVADAQRTEAGA
+580 DAQRTEAGA
-592 SDAQLDSVTIKYED
+592 SDAQLDSVTIGYED

-635 AILVTAADQSVN
+635 AILITAADQSVN

-691 SVLRPHADILSEG
+691 SVLRPHADVLSKG

-729 QSHGEHA
+729 QSYGEHA
-736 SWISVTSS
+736 SWIAVTSS

-800 THKAV
+800 THEAE

-912 SVAELSDEYRRITYT
+912 SVADLSDEYRKITYT
-927 RQLVTNLADIE
+927 RQLVTNLADID

-955 QVDKAMAQARSRFG
+955 QVDKAMAQVRSRFG
-969 KIGAIVH
+969 KISAIVH

-1007 LLRAT
+1007 LLRST

-1070 TAWGEVGMATNPEV
+1070 TAWDEVGMATNPEV

-1104 HFIDEI
+1104 HFVDEI

-1139 SGTQLSALMDKSGMI
+1139 SGTQLSELMDNSGMI

-1224 DQLDLQTFLK
+1224 EQLDLQTFLK

-1239 RVTIHVDAK
+1239 HVTIHVDAK

-1257 ELTSVFRTPG
+1257 ELTSVFRTPNG
-1267 GYVLD
+1267 DVLD

-1287 PVSAKEPVLDVEHIF
+1287 PVSAKEPVLDIEHIF

-1382 WRNGQYVVPTQMKN
+1382 WRNGQYVVPTQMKS

-1438 SGEHIRLTAIGSMPE
+1438 TGEHIRLTAIGSMPE
-1453 PADILSNTTSPR
+1453 PANILSNTISSR

>member
-1 MEANLQAYEKDM
+1 MMEANLQAYEKNM

-24 SDTQSVVG
+24 SDTQSVVN

-42 THSSTMFNTYLKGS
+42 THSSTMFDTYLKGS
-56 PSAGKLIEMAD
+56 SSAGKLIEMAD

-108 LMAEEYSLYP
+108 LMAEEYSLHP
-118 SLLVGHSLGEYAALV
+118 SLLIGHSLGEYAALV

-155 DVPQDRRGAM
+155 DIPQDRRGAM
-165 LAVLLDDDTQIAVVR
+165 LAVLLDDDSQIAVVR
-180 RAVAAHASRGA
+180 RAVAMHASRGA

-197 NSPRQVVVS
+197 NSSRQVVVS
-206 GEHELVISCR
+206 GEQELVSSCR

-266 VFGGYVDSDSLE
+266 VFGGYADSDALE

-310 DCGPRSVLSKLVSS
+310 DCGPRSVLGKLVSS
-324 QVNLGDVSVTHLDYG
+324 QMNLGDVSVTHLDYG

-352 LSWVRAGSVAPTDV
+352 LSWVRSGSVSPTDA
-366 EVADAQGEV
+366 EVADAQGAV
-375 FEAPGSGVV
+375 LEAPGSGVV
-384 EETRDGAGVDM
+384 ENTRDGVGVDM

-470 QNVEVADAQGEVFE
+470 Q
-484 APGSGVVEETRDGA
+484 GA
-498 GVDMDA
+498 
-504 VCTALREAFAE
+504 
-515 RTGYPLELI
+515 
-524 EADLDLEA
+524 
-532 DLGIDSVK
+532 
-540 RVEVVGHVGE
+540 
-550 VLGVDV
+550 
-556 KELDFSQAL
+556 
-565 SVSDIA
+565 
-571 EVLVGSQNV
+571 
-580 EVADAQRTEAGA
+580 EVADAQRTESGA
-592 SDAQLDSVTIKYED
+592 SDAQLDSVTIGYED

-635 AILVTAADQSVN
+635 AILITAADQSVN

-691 SVLRPHADILSEG
+691 SVLRPHADILSKG
-704 DAWWQDVEGQYTT
+704 DAWWQDVEDQYTT
-717 VFSVAQATYETL
+717 VFSVAQATYEIL
-729 QSHGEHA
+729 QSYGEHA

-876 DPDDP
+876 DPGDP

-912 SVAELSDEYRRITYT
+912 SVAELSDEYRKITYT
-927 RQLVTNLADIE
+927 RQLVTNLADID
-938 SRTDKIHYL
+938 SRTNKIHYL

-955 QVDKAMAQARSRFG
+955 QVDKAMAQVRSKFG

-976 GAGLESFGAIP
+976 GAGLESFGSIP
-987 RKSLKKTAKAIA
+987 RKSLKKTSKAIA

-1070 TAWGEVGMATNPEV
+1070 TAWDEVGMATNPEV

-1090 ERGMTYM
+1090 ERGMAYM

-1104 HFIDEI
+1104 HFVDEI

-1139 SGTQLSALMDKSGMI
+1139 SGTQLSELMDNSGMI

-1213 LAGDQYAGIEL
+1213 LAGDQYTGIEL
-1224 DQLDLQTFLK
+1224 EQLDLRTFLK

-1239 RVTIHVDAK
+1239 HVTIHVDAK
-1248 RVDEKRIDT
+1248 RVDKKRIDT
-1257 ELTSVFRTPG
+1257 ELTSVFRTPNG
-1267 GYVLD
+1267 DVLD
-1272 PRRPQSSATFRLLDE
+1272 PRRPQSSASFRLLDE
-1287 PVSAKEPVLDVEHIF
+1287 PVSAKEPVLDIEHIF

-1309 DIDKY
+1309 DIDEY

-1339 NIVVGELQIPGI
+1339 NTVVGELQIPGI

-1382 WRNGQYVVPTQMKN
+1382 WRNGQYVVPTQMKS

-1438 SGEHIRLTAIGSMPE
+1438 SGEHIRLTAISSMPE
-1453 PADILSNTTSPR
+1453 TANILSNTISSR

>member
-42 THSSTMFNTYLKGS
+42 THSSTMFDTYLKGS
-56 PSAGKLIEMAD
+56 SSAGKLIEMAD

-72 RCGFRLTDAVR
+72 RCGYRLTDAVR

-108 LMAEEYSLYP
+108 LMAEEYSLHP

-155 DVPQDRRGAM
+155 DIPQDRRGAM
-165 LAVLLDDDTQIAVVR
+165 LAVLLDDDSQIAVVR

-206 GEHELVISCR
+206 GEQELVISCR

-324 QVNLGDVSVTHLDYG
+324 QMNLGDVSVTHLDYG

-352 LSWVRAGSVAPTDV
+352 LSWVRSGSVAPTDV
-366 EVADAQGEV
+366 EVIDAQGEV
-375 FEAPGSGVV
+375 FEAQGSGVV
-384 EETRDGAGVDM
+384 EETLDGAGVDK

-470 QNVEVADAQGEVFE
+470 QNVEVVDAQGEVFE
-484 APGSGVVEETRDGA
+484 APGSGVVEEARDGA
-498 GVDMDA
+498 GVDKDA

-580 EVADAQRTEAGA
+580 EVVDAQRTEAGA
-592 SDAQLDSVTIKYED
+592 SDAQLDSVTIGYED

-635 AILVTAADQSVN
+635 AILITAADQSVN

-691 SVLRPHADILSEG
+691 SVLRPHADILSKG

-729 QSHGEHA
+729 QSYGEHA
-736 SWISVTSS
+736 SWIAVTSS

-800 THKAV
+800 THEAE

-912 SVAELSDEYRRITYT
+912 SVADLSDEYRKITYT
-927 RQLVTNLADIE
+927 RQLVTNLADID

-955 QVDKAMAQARSRFG
+955 QVDKAMAQVRSRFG
-969 KIGAIVH
+969 KISAIVH

-1007 LLRAT
+1007 LLRST

-1070 TAWGEVGMATNPEV
+1070 TAWDEVGMATNPEV

-1104 HFIDEI
+1104 HFVDEI

-1139 SGTQLSALMDKSGMI
+1139 SGTQLSELMDNSGMI

-1224 DQLDLQTFLK
+1224 EQLDLQTFLK

-1239 RVTIHVDAK
+1239 HVTIHVDAK

-1257 ELTSVFRTPG
+1257 ELTSVFRTPNG
-1267 GYVLD
+1267 DVLD

-1287 PVSAKEPVLDVEHIF
+1287 PVSAKEPVLDIEHIF

-1382 WRNGQYVVPTQMKN
+1382 WRNGQYVVPTQMKS

-1438 SGEHIRLTAIGSMPE
+1438 TGEHIRLTAIGSMPE
-1453 PADILSNTTSPR
+1453 PANILSNTISSR

>member
-42 THSSTMFNTYLKGS
+42 THSSTMFDTYLKGS
-56 PSAGKLIEMAD
+56 SSAGKLIEMAD

-72 RCGFRLTDAVR
+72 RCGYRLTDAVR

-108 LMAEEYSLYP
+108 LMAEEYSLHP

-155 DVPQDRRGAM
+155 DIPQDRRGAM
-165 LAVLLDDDTQIAVVR
+165 LAVLLDDDSQIAVVR

-324 QVNLGDVSVTHLDYG
+324 QMNLGDVSVTHLDYG

-352 LSWVRAGSVAPTDV
+352 LSWVRSGSVAPTDV
-366 EVADAQGEV
+366 EVIDAQGEV

-384 EETRDGAGVDM
+384 EETLDGAGVDK

-470 QNVEVADAQGEVFE
+470 QNVEVV
-484 APGSGVVEETRDGA
+484 
-498 GVDMDA
+498 
-504 VCTALREAFAE
+504 
-515 RTGYPLELI
+515 
-524 EADLDLEA
+524 
-532 DLGIDSVK
+532 
-540 RVEVVGHVGE
+540 
-550 VLGVDV
+550 
-556 KELDFSQAL
+556 
-565 SVSDIA
+565 
-571 EVLVGSQNV
+571 
-580 EVADAQRTEAGA
+580 DAQRTEAGA
-592 SDAQLDSVTIKYED
+592 SDAQLDSVTIGYED

-635 AILVTAADQSVN
+635 AILITAADQSVN

-691 SVLRPHADILSEG
+691 SVLRPHADILSKG

-729 QSHGEHA
+729 QSYGEHA
-736 SWISVTSS
+736 SWIAVTSS

-800 THKAV
+800 THEAE

-912 SVAELSDEYRRITYT
+912 SVADLSDEYRKITYT
-927 RQLVTNLADIE
+927 RQLVTNLADID

-955 QVDKAMAQARSRFG
+955 QVDKAMAQVRSRFG
-969 KIGAIVH
+969 KISAIVH

-1007 LLRAT
+1007 LLRST

-1070 TAWGEVGMATNPEV
+1070 TAWDEVGMATNPEV

-1104 HFIDEI
+1104 HFVDEI

-1139 SGTQLSALMDKSGMI
+1139 SGTQLSELMDNSGMI

-1224 DQLDLQTFLK
+1224 EQLDLQTFLK

-1239 RVTIHVDAK
+1239 HVTIHVDAK

-1257 ELTSVFRTPG
+1257 ELTSVFRTPNG
-1267 GYVLD
+1267 DVLD

-1287 PVSAKEPVLDVEHIF
+1287 PVSAKEPVLDIEHIF

-1382 WRNGQYVVPTQMKN
+1382 WRNGQYVVPTQMKS

-1438 SGEHIRLTAIGSMPE
+1438 TGEHIRLTAIGSMPE
-1453 PADILSNTTSPR
+1453 PANILSNTISSR

>member
-42 THSSTMFNTYLKGS
+42 THSSTMFDTYLKGS
-56 PSAGKLIEMAD
+56 SSAGKLIEMAD

-72 RCGFRLTDAVR
+72 RCGYRLTDAVR

-108 LMAEEYSLYP
+108 LMAEEYSLHP

-155 DVPQDRRGAM
+155 DIPQDRRGAM
-165 LAVLLDDDTQIAVVR
+165 LAVLLDDDSQIAVVR

-324 QVNLGDVSVTHLDYG
+324 QMNLGDVSVMHLDYG

-352 LSWVRAGSVAPTDV
+352 LSWVRSGSVAPTDV
-366 EVADAQGEV
+366 EVVDAQGEV

-384 EETRDGAGVDM
+384 EEARDGAGVDK

-470 QNVEVADAQGEVFE
+470 QNVEVV
-484 APGSGVVEETRDGA
+484 
-498 GVDMDA
+498 
-504 VCTALREAFAE
+504 
-515 RTGYPLELI
+515 
-524 EADLDLEA
+524 
-532 DLGIDSVK
+532 
-540 RVEVVGHVGE
+540 
-550 VLGVDV
+550 
-556 KELDFSQAL
+556 
-565 SVSDIA
+565 
-571 EVLVGSQNV
+571 
-580 EVADAQRTEAGA
+580 DAQRTEAGA
-592 SDAQLDSVTIKYED
+592 SDAQLDSVTIGYED

-635 AILVTAADQSVN
+635 AILITAADQSVN

-691 SVLRPHADILSEG
+691 SVLRPHADVLSKG

-729 QSHGEHA
+729 QSYGEHA
-736 SWISVTSS
+736 SWIAVTSS

-800 THKAV
+800 THEAE

-912 SVAELSDEYRRITYT
+912 SVADLSDEYRKITYT
-927 RQLVTNLADIE
+927 RQLVTNLADID

-955 QVDKAMAQARSRFG
+955 QVDKAMAQVRSRFG
-969 KIGAIVH
+969 KISAIVH

-1007 LLRAT
+1007 LLRST

-1070 TAWGEVGMATNPEV
+1070 TAWDEVGMATNPEV

-1104 HFIDEI
+1104 HFVDEI

-1139 SGTQLSALMDKSGMI
+1139 SGTQLSELMDNSGMI

-1224 DQLDLQTFLK
+1224 EQLDLQTFLK

-1239 RVTIHVDAK
+1239 HVTIHVDAK

-1257 ELTSVFRTPG
+1257 ELTSVFRTPNG
-1267 GYVLD
+1267 DVLD

-1287 PVSAKEPVLDVEHIF
+1287 PVSAKEPVLDIEHIF

-1382 WRNGQYVVPTQMKN
+1382 WRNGQYVVPTQMKS

-1438 SGEHIRLTAIGSMPE
+1438 TGEHIRLTAIGSMPE
-1453 PADILSNTTSPR
+1453 PANILSNTISSR

>member
-42 THSSTMFNTYLKGS
+42 THSSTMFDTYLKGS
-56 PSAGKLIEMAD
+56 SSAGKLIEMAD

-72 RCGFRLTDAVR
+72 RCGYRLTDAVR

-108 LMAEEYSLYP
+108 LMAEEYSLHP

-155 DVPQDRRGAM
+155 DIPQDRRGAM
-165 LAVLLDDDTQIAVVR
+165 LAVLLDDDSQIAVVR

-324 QVNLGDVSVTHLDYG
+324 QMNLGDVSVMHLDYG

-352 LSWVRAGSVAPTDV
+352 LSWVRSGSVAPTDV
-366 EVADAQGEV
+366 EVVDAQGEV

-384 EETRDGAGVDM
+384 EETLDGAGVDK

-470 QNVEVADAQGEVFE
+470 QNVEVV
-484 APGSGVVEETRDGA
+484 
-498 GVDMDA
+498 
-504 VCTALREAFAE
+504 
-515 RTGYPLELI
+515 
-524 EADLDLEA
+524 
-532 DLGIDSVK
+532 
-540 RVEVVGHVGE
+540 
-550 VLGVDV
+550 
-556 KELDFSQAL
+556 
-565 SVSDIA
+565 
-571 EVLVGSQNV
+571 
-580 EVADAQRTEAGA
+580 DAQRTEAGA
-592 SDAQLDSVTIKYED
+592 SDAQLDSVTIGYED

-635 AILVTAADQSVN
+635 AILITAADQSVN

-691 SVLRPHADILSEG
+691 SVLRPHADVLSKG

-729 QSHGEHA
+729 QSYGEHA
-736 SWISVTSS
+736 SWIAVTSS

-800 THKAV
+800 THEAE

-912 SVAELSDEYRRITYT
+912 SVADLSDEYRKITYT
-927 RQLVTNLADIE
+927 RQLVTNLADID

-955 QVDKAMAQARSRFG
+955 QVDKAMAQVRSRFG
-969 KIGAIVH
+969 KISAIVH

-1007 LLRAT
+1007 LLRST

-1070 TAWGEVGMATNPEV
+1070 TAWDEVGMATNPEV

-1104 HFIDEI
+1104 HFVDEI

-1139 SGTQLSALMDKSGMI
+1139 SGTQLSELMDNSGMI

-1224 DQLDLQTFLK
+1224 EQLDLQTFLK

-1239 RVTIHVDAK
+1239 HVTIHVDAK

-1257 ELTSVFRTPG
+1257 ELTSVFRTPNG
-1267 GYVLD
+1267 DVLD

-1287 PVSAKEPVLDVEHIF
+1287 PVSAKEPVLDIEHIF

-1382 WRNGQYVVPTQMKN
+1382 WRNGQYVVPTQMKS

-1438 SGEHIRLTAIGSMPE
+1438 TGEHIRLTAIGSMPE
-1453 PADILSNTTSPR
+1453 PANILSNTISSR

>member
-1 MEANLQAYEKDM
+1 M
-13 IRELRQ
+13 
-19 AGVLV
+19 
-24 SDTQSVVG
+24 
-32 GLGFLFPGHG
+32 
-42 THSSTMFNTYLKGS
+42 
-56 PSAGKLIEMAD
+56 
-67 EVVNE
+67 
-72 RCGFRLTDAVR
+72 
-83 GNARFPIEHPC
+83 
-94 VTQPAIFTAALGGA
+94 
-108 LMAEEYSLYP
+108 
-118 SLLVGHSLGEYAALV
+118 
-133 CSGVLTAET
+133 
-142 GLRMVIDR
+142 
-150 AECVA
+150 
-155 DVPQDRRGAM
+155 
-165 LAVLLDDDTQIAVVR
+165 R

-324 QVNLGDVSVTHLDYG
+324 QMNLGDVSVTHLDYG

-352 LSWVRAGSVAPTDV
+352 LSWVRSGSVAPTDV
-366 EVADAQGEV
+366 EVVDGQGEV
-375 FEAPGSGVV
+375 LEAPGSGVV
-384 EETRDGAGVDM
+384 EETRDGAGVDK

-470 QNVEVADAQGEVFE
+470 QNVEVV
-484 APGSGVVEETRDGA
+484 
-498 GVDMDA
+498 
-504 VCTALREAFAE
+504 
-515 RTGYPLELI
+515 
-524 EADLDLEA
+524 
-532 DLGIDSVK
+532 
-540 RVEVVGHVGE
+540 
-550 VLGVDV
+550 
-556 KELDFSQAL
+556 
-565 SVSDIA
+565 
-571 EVLVGSQNV
+571 
-580 EVADAQRTEAGA
+580 DAQRTEAGA
-592 SDAQLDSVTIKYED
+592 SDAQLDSVTIGYED

-635 AILVTAADQSVN
+635 AILITAADQFVN

-691 SVLRPHADILSEG
+691 SVLRPHADILSKG

-729 QSHGEHA
+729 QSYGEHA
-736 SWISVTSS
+736 SWIAVTSS

-800 THKAV
+800 THEAE

-912 SVAELSDEYRRITYT
+912 SVADLSDEYRKITYT
-927 RQLVTNLADIE
+927 RQLVTNLADID

-955 QVDKAMAQARSRFG
+955 QVDKAMAQVRSRFG
-969 KIGAIVH
+969 KISAIVH

-1007 LLRAT
+1007 LLRST

-1051 MSRSQSQNPRTIP
+1051 MSRLQSQSQNPRTIP

-1070 TAWGEVGMATNPEV
+1070 TAWDEVGMATNPEV

-1104 HFIDEI
+1104 HFVDEI

-1139 SGTQLSALMDKSGMI
+1139 SGTQLSELMDNSGMI

-1224 DQLDLQTFLK
+1224 EQLDLQTFLK

-1239 RVTIHVDAK
+1239 HVTIHVDAK

-1257 ELTSVFRTPG
+1257 ELTSVFRTPNG
-1267 GYVLD
+1267 DVLD

-1287 PVSAKEPVLDVEHIF
+1287 PVSAKEPVLDIEHIF

-1339 NIVVGELQIPGI
+1339 NVVVGELQIPGI

-1382 WRNGQYVVPTQMKN
+1382 WRNGQYVVPTQMKS

-1438 SGEHIRLTAIGSMPE
+1438 TGEHIRLTAIGSMPE
-1453 PADILSNTTSPR
+1453 PANILSNTISSR

>member
-42 THSSTMFNTYLKGS
+42 THSSTMFDTYLKGS
-56 PSAGKLIEMAD
+56 SSAGKLIEMAD

-72 RCGFRLTDAVR
+72 RCGYRLTDAVR

-108 LMAEEYSLYP
+108 LMAEEYSLHP

-155 DVPQDRRGAM
+155 DIPQDRRGAM
-165 LAVLLDDDTQIAVVR
+165 LAVLLDDDSQIAVVR

-324 QVNLGDVSVTHLDYG
+324 QMNLGDVSVTHLDYG

-352 LSWVRAGSVAPTDV
+352 LSWVRSGSVAPTDV
-366 EVADAQGEV
+366 EVVDAQGEV

-384 EETRDGAGVDM
+384 EETRDGAGVDK

-470 QNVEVADAQGEVFE
+470 QNVEVVDAQGEVFE

-498 GVDMDA
+498 GVDKDA

-580 EVADAQRTEAGA
+580 EVVDAQRTEAGA
-592 SDAQLDSVTIKYED
+592 SDAQLDSVTIGYED

-635 AILVTAADQSVN
+635 AILITAADQSVN

-691 SVLRPHADILSEG
+691 SVLRPHADILSKG

-729 QSHGEHA
+729 QSYGEHA
-736 SWISVTSS
+736 SWIAVTSS

-800 THKAV
+800 THEAE

-912 SVAELSDEYRRITYT
+912 SVADLSDEYRKITYT
-927 RQLVTNLADIE
+927 RQLVTNLADID

-955 QVDKAMAQARSRFG
+955 QVDKAMAQVRSRFG
-969 KIGAIVH
+969 KISAIVH

-1007 LLRAT
+1007 LLRST

-1070 TAWGEVGMATNPEV
+1070 TAWDEVGMATNPEV

-1104 HFIDEI
+1104 HFVDEI

-1139 SGTQLSALMDKSGMI
+1139 SGTQLSELMDNSGMI

-1224 DQLDLQTFLK
+1224 EQLDLQTFLK

-1239 RVTIHVDAK
+1239 HVTIHVDAK

-1257 ELTSVFRTPG
+1257 ELTSVFRTPNG
-1267 GYVLD
+1267 DVLD

-1287 PVSAKEPVLDVEHIF
+1287 PVSAKEPVLDIEHIF

-1382 WRNGQYVVPTQMKN
+1382 WRNGQYVVPTQMKS

-1438 SGEHIRLTAIGSMPE
+1438 TGEHIRLTAIGSMPE
-1453 PADILSNTTSPR
+1453 PANILSNTISSR

>member
-42 THSSTMFNTYLKGS
+42 THSSTMFDTYLKGS
-56 PSAGKLIEMAD
+56 SSAGKLIEMAD

-72 RCGFRLTDAVR
+72 RCGYRLTDAVR

-108 LMAEEYSLYP
+108 LMAEEYSLHP

-155 DVPQDRRGAM
+155 DIPQDRRGAM
-165 LAVLLDDDTQIAVVR
+165 LAVLLDDDSQIAVVR

-324 QVNLGDVSVTHLDYG
+324 QMNLGDVSVMHLDYG

-352 LSWVRAGSVAPTDV
+352 LSWVRSGSVAPTDV
-366 EVADAQGEV
+366 EVVDAQGEV

-384 EETRDGAGVDM
+384 EETLDGAGVDK

-470 QNVEVADAQGEVFE
+470 QNVEVV
-484 APGSGVVEETRDGA
+484 
-498 GVDMDA
+498 
-504 VCTALREAFAE
+504 
-515 RTGYPLELI
+515 
-524 EADLDLEA
+524 
-532 DLGIDSVK
+532 
-540 RVEVVGHVGE
+540 
-550 VLGVDV
+550 
-556 KELDFSQAL
+556 
-565 SVSDIA
+565 
-571 EVLVGSQNV
+571 
-580 EVADAQRTEAGA
+580 DAQRTEAGA
-592 SDAQLDSVTIKYED
+592 SDAQLDSVTIGYED

-635 AILVTAADQSVN
+635 AILITAADQSVN

-691 SVLRPHADILSEG
+691 SVLRPHADILSKG

-729 QSHGEHA
+729 QSYGEHA
-736 SWISVTSS
+736 SWIAVTSS

-800 THKAV
+800 THEAE

-912 SVAELSDEYRRITYT
+912 SVADLSDEYRKITYT
-927 RQLVTNLADIE
+927 RQLVTNLADID

-955 QVDKAMAQARSRFG
+955 QVDKAMAQVRSRFG
-969 KIGAIVH
+969 KISAIVH

-1007 LLRAT
+1007 LLRST

-1070 TAWGEVGMATNPEV
+1070 TAWDEVGMATNPEV

-1104 HFIDEI
+1104 HFVDEI

-1139 SGTQLSALMDKSGMI
+1139 SGTQLSELMDNSGMI

-1224 DQLDLQTFLK
+1224 EQLDLQTFLK

-1239 RVTIHVDAK
+1239 HVTIHVDAK
-1248 RVDEKRIDT
+1248 RVDEKRIAT
-1257 ELTSVFRTPG
+1257 ELTSVFRTPNG
-1267 GYVLD
+1267 DVLD

-1287 PVSAKEPVLDVEHIF
+1287 PVSAKEPVLDIEHIF

-1382 WRNGQYVVPTQMKN
+1382 WRNGQYVVPTQMKS

-1438 SGEHIRLTAIGSMPE
+1438 TGEHIRLTAIGSMPE
-1453 PADILSNTTSPR
+1453 PANILSNTISSR

>member
-42 THSSTMFNTYLKGS
+42 THSSTMFDTYLKGS
-56 PSAGKLIEMAD
+56 SSAGKLIEMAD

-72 RCGFRLTDAVR
+72 RCGYRLTDAVR

-108 LMAEEYSLYP
+108 LMAEEYSLHP

-155 DVPQDRRGAM
+155 DIPQDRRGAM
-165 LAVLLDDDTQIAVVR
+165 LAVLLDDDSQIAVVR

-255 WTAPMTPVVSS
+255 WTAPTTPVVSS

-324 QVNLGDVSVTHLDYG
+324 QMNLGDVSVMHLDYG

-352 LSWVRAGSVAPTDV
+352 LSWVRSGSVAPTDV
-366 EVADAQGEV
+366 EVVDAQGEV

-384 EETRDGAGVDM
+384 EETLDGAGVDK

-470 QNVEVADAQGEVFE
+470 QNVEVV
-484 APGSGVVEETRDGA
+484 
-498 GVDMDA
+498 
-504 VCTALREAFAE
+504 
-515 RTGYPLELI
+515 
-524 EADLDLEA
+524 
-532 DLGIDSVK
+532 
-540 RVEVVGHVGE
+540 
-550 VLGVDV
+550 
-556 KELDFSQAL
+556 
-565 SVSDIA
+565 
-571 EVLVGSQNV
+571 
-580 EVADAQRTEAGA
+580 DAQRTEAGA
-592 SDAQLDSVTIKYED
+592 SDAQLDSVTIGYED

-635 AILVTAADQSVN
+635 AILITAADQSVN

-691 SVLRPHADILSEG
+691 SVLRPHADVLSKG

-729 QSHGEHA
+729 QSYGEHA
-736 SWISVTSS
+736 SWIAVTSS

-800 THKAV
+800 THEAE

-912 SVAELSDEYRRITYT
+912 SVADLSDEYRKITYT
-927 RQLVTNLADIE
+927 RQLVTNLADID

-955 QVDKAMAQARSRFG
+955 QVDKAMAQVRSRFG
-969 KIGAIVH
+969 KISAIVH

-1007 LLRAT
+1007 LLRST

-1070 TAWGEVGMATNPEV
+1070 TAWDEVGMATNPEV

-1104 HFIDEI
+1104 HFVDEI

-1139 SGTQLSALMDKSGMI
+1139 SGTQLSELMDNSGMI

-1224 DQLDLQTFLK
+1224 EQLDLQTFLK

-1239 RVTIHVDAK
+1239 HVTIHVDAK

-1257 ELTSVFRTPG
+1257 ELTSVFRTPNG
-1267 GYVLD
+1267 DVLD

-1287 PVSAKEPVLDVEHIF
+1287 PVSAKEPVLDIEHIF

-1382 WRNGQYVVPTQMKN
+1382 WRNGQYVVPTQMKS

-1438 SGEHIRLTAIGSMPE
+1438 TGEHIRLTAIGSMPE
-1453 PADILSNTTSPR
+1453 PANILSNTISSR

>member
-42 THSSTMFNTYLKGS
+42 THSSTMFDTYLKGS
-56 PSAGKLIEMAD
+56 SSAGKLIEMAD

-72 RCGFRLTDAVR
+72 RCGYRLTDAVR

-108 LMAEEYSLYP
+108 LMAEEYSLHP

-155 DVPQDRRGAM
+155 DIPQDRRGAM
-165 LAVLLDDDTQIAVVR
+165 LAVLLGDDSQIAVVR

-324 QVNLGDVSVTHLDYG
+324 QMNLGDVSVMHLDYG

-352 LSWVRAGSVAPTDV
+352 LSWVRSGSVAPTDV
-366 EVADAQGEV
+366 EVVDAQGEV

-384 EETRDGAGVDM
+384 EETLDGAGVDK

-470 QNVEVADAQGEVFE
+470 QNVEVVDAQGEVFE
-484 APGSGVVEETRDGA
+484 APGSGVVEETLDGA
-498 GVDMDA
+498 GVDKDA

-580 EVADAQRTEAGA
+580 EVVDAQRTEAGA
-592 SDAQLDSVTIKYED
+592 SDAQLDSVTIGYED

-635 AILVTAADQSVN
+635 AILITAADQSVN

-691 SVLRPHADILSEG
+691 SVLRPHADVLSKG

-729 QSHGEHA
+729 QSYGEHA
-736 SWISVTSS
+736 SWIAVTSS

-800 THKAV
+800 THEAE

-912 SVAELSDEYRRITYT
+912 SVADLSDEYRKITYT
-927 RQLVTNLADIE
+927 RQLVTNLADID

-955 QVDKAMAQARSRFG
+955 QVDKAMAQVRSRFG
-969 KIGAIVH
+969 KISAIVH

-1007 LLRAT
+1007 LLRST

-1070 TAWGEVGMATNPEV
+1070 TAWDEVGMATNPEV

-1104 HFIDEI
+1104 HFVDEI

-1139 SGTQLSALMDKSGMI
+1139 SGTQLSELMDNSGMI

-1224 DQLDLQTFLK
+1224 EQLDLQTFLK

-1239 RVTIHVDAK
+1239 HVTIHVDAK

-1257 ELTSVFRTPG
+1257 ELTSVFRTPNG
-1267 GYVLD
+1267 DVLD

-1287 PVSAKEPVLDVEHIF
+1287 PVSAKEPVLDIEHIF

-1382 WRNGQYVVPTQMKN
+1382 WRNGQYVVPTQMKS

-1438 SGEHIRLTAIGSMPE
+1438 TGEHIRLTAIGSMPE
-1453 PADILSNTTSPR
+1453 PANILSNTISSR

>member
-1 MEANLQAYEKDM
+1 MEANLQAYEKNM

-42 THSSTMFNTYLKGS
+42 THSSTMFDTYLKGS
-56 PSAGKLIEMAD
+56 SSAGKLIEMAD

-72 RCGFRLTDAVR
+72 RCGYRLTDAVR

-94 VTQPAIFTAALGGA
+94 VTQPAIFTAALGWA
-108 LMAEEYSLYP
+108 LMAEEYSLHP

-155 DVPQDRRGAM
+155 DIPQDRRGAM
-165 LAVLLDDDTQIAVVR
+165 LAVLLDDDSQIAVVR

-324 QVNLGDVSVTHLDYG
+324 QMNLGDVSVMHLDYG

-352 LSWVRAGSVAPTDV
+352 LSWVRSGSVAPTDV
-366 EVADAQGEV
+366 EVVDAQGEV

-384 EETRDGAGVDM
+384 EETLDGAGVDK

-470 QNVEVADAQGEVFE
+470 QNVEVV
-484 APGSGVVEETRDGA
+484 
-498 GVDMDA
+498 
-504 VCTALREAFAE
+504 
-515 RTGYPLELI
+515 
-524 EADLDLEA
+524 
-532 DLGIDSVK
+532 
-540 RVEVVGHVGE
+540 
-550 VLGVDV
+550 
-556 KELDFSQAL
+556 
-565 SVSDIA
+565 
-571 EVLVGSQNV
+571 
-580 EVADAQRTEAGA
+580 DAQRTEAGA
-592 SDAQLDSVTIKYED
+592 SDAQLDSVTIGYED

-635 AILVTAADQSVN
+635 AILITAADQSVN

-691 SVLRPHADILSEG
+691 SVLRPHADVLSKG

-729 QSHGEHA
+729 QSYGEHA
-736 SWISVTSS
+736 SWIAVTSS

-800 THKAV
+800 THEAE

-912 SVAELSDEYRRITYT
+912 SVADLSDEYRKITYT
-927 RQLVTNLADIE
+927 RQLVTNLADID

-955 QVDKAMAQARSRFG
+955 QVDKAMAQVRSRFG
-969 KIGAIVH
+969 KISAIVH

-1070 TAWGEVGMATNPEV
+1070 TAWDEVGMATNPEV

-1104 HFIDEI
+1104 HFVDEI

-1139 SGTQLSALMDKSGMI
+1139 SGTQLSELMDNSGMI

-1224 DQLDLQTFLK
+1224 EQLDLQTFLK

-1239 RVTIHVDAK
+1239 HVTIHVDAK

-1257 ELTSVFRTPG
+1257 ELTSVFRTPNG
-1267 GYVLD
+1267 DVLD

-1287 PVSAKEPVLDVEHIF
+1287 PVSAKEPVLDIEHIF

-1382 WRNGQYVVPTQMKN
+1382 WRNGQYVVPTQMKS

-1438 SGEHIRLTAIGSMPE
+1438 TGEHIRLTAIGSMPE
-1453 PADILSNTTSPR
+1453 PANILSNTISSR

>member
-42 THSSTMFNTYLKGS
+42 THSSTMFDTYLKGS
-56 PSAGKLIEMAD
+56 SSAGKLIEMAD

-72 RCGFRLTDAVR
+72 RCGYRLTDAVR

-108 LMAEEYSLYP
+108 LMAEEYSLHP

-155 DVPQDRRGAM
+155 DIPQDRRGAM
-165 LAVLLDDDTQIAVVR
+165 LAVLLDDDSQIAVVR

-241 EAVAPFEERLKQYS
+241 EAVGPFEERLKQYS

-324 QVNLGDVSVTHLDYG
+324 QMNLGDVSVTHLDYG

-352 LSWVRAGSVAPTDV
+352 LSWVRSGSVAPTDV
-366 EVADAQGEV
+366 EVVDAQGEV

-384 EETRDGAGVDM
+384 EETRDGAGVDK

-470 QNVEVADAQGEVFE
+470 QNVEVV
-484 APGSGVVEETRDGA
+484 
-498 GVDMDA
+498 
-504 VCTALREAFAE
+504 
-515 RTGYPLELI
+515 
-524 EADLDLEA
+524 
-532 DLGIDSVK
+532 
-540 RVEVVGHVGE
+540 
-550 VLGVDV
+550 
-556 KELDFSQAL
+556 
-565 SVSDIA
+565 
-571 EVLVGSQNV
+571 
-580 EVADAQRTEAGA
+580 DAQRTEAGA
-592 SDAQLDSVTIKYED
+592 SDAQLDSVTIGYED

-635 AILVTAADQSVN
+635 AILITAADQSVN

-691 SVLRPHADILSEG
+691 SVLRPHADILSKG

-729 QSHGEHA
+729 QSYGEHA
-736 SWISVTSS
+736 SWIAVTSS

-800 THKAV
+800 THEAE

-912 SVAELSDEYRRITYT
+912 SVADLSDEYRKITYT
-927 RQLVTNLADIE
+927 RQLVTNLADID

-955 QVDKAMAQARSRFG
+955 QVDKAMAQVRSRFG
-969 KIGAIVH
+969 KISAIVH

-1007 LLRAT
+1007 LLRST

-1070 TAWGEVGMATNPEV
+1070 TAWDEVGMATNPEV

-1104 HFIDEI
+1104 HFVDEI

-1139 SGTQLSALMDKSGMI
+1139 SGTQLSELMDNSGMI

-1224 DQLDLQTFLK
+1224 EQLDLQTFLK

-1239 RVTIHVDAK
+1239 HVTIHVDAK
-1248 RVDEKRIDT
+1248 RVDEKRIAT
-1257 ELTSVFRTPG
+1257 ELTSVFRTPNG
-1267 GYVLD
+1267 DVLD

-1287 PVSAKEPVLDVEHIF
+1287 PVSAKEPVLDIEHIF

-1382 WRNGQYVVPTQMKN
+1382 WRNGQYVVPTQMKS

-1438 SGEHIRLTAIGSMPE
+1438 TGEHIRLTAIGSMPE
-1453 PADILSNTTSPR
+1453 PANILSNTISSR

>member
-72 RCGFRLTDAVR
+72 RCGYRLTDAVR

-108 LMAEEYSLYP
+108 LMAEEYSLHP

-155 DVPQDRRGAM
+155 DIPQDRRGAM
-165 LAVLLDDDTQIAVVR
+165 LAVLLDDDSQIAVVR

-324 QVNLGDVSVTHLDYG
+324 QMNLGDVSVMHLDYG

-352 LSWVRAGSVAPTDV
+352 LSWVRSGSVAPTDV
-366 EVADAQGEV
+366 EVVDAQGEV

-384 EETRDGAGVDM
+384 EETLDGAGVDK

-470 QNVEVADAQGEVFE
+470 Q
-484 APGSGVVEETRDGA
+484 T
-498 GVDMDA
+498 
-504 VCTALREAFAE
+504 
-515 RTGYPLELI
+515 
-524 EADLDLEA
+524 
-532 DLGIDSVK
+532 
-540 RVEVVGHVGE
+540 
-550 VLGVDV
+550 
-556 KELDFSQAL
+556 
-565 SVSDIA
+565 
-571 EVLVGSQNV
+571 V

-592 SDAQLDSVTIKYED
+592 SDAQLDSVTIGYED

-635 AILVTAADQSVN
+635 AILITAADQSVN

-691 SVLRPHADILSEG
+691 SVLRPHADVLSKG

-729 QSHGEHA
+729 QSYGEHA
-736 SWISVTSS
+736 SWIAVTSS

-800 THKAV
+800 THEAE

-912 SVAELSDEYRRITYT
+912 SVADLSDEYRKITYT
-927 RQLVTNLADIE
+927 RQLVTNLADID

-955 QVDKAMAQARSRFG
+955 QVDKAMAQVRSRFG
-969 KIGAIVH
+969 KISAIVH

-1007 LLRAT
+1007 LLRST

-1070 TAWGEVGMATNPEV
+1070 TAWDEVGMATNPEV

-1104 HFIDEI
+1104 HFVDEI

-1139 SGTQLSALMDKSGMI
+1139 SGTQLSELMDNSGMI

-1224 DQLDLQTFLK
+1224 EQLDLQTFLK

-1239 RVTIHVDAK
+1239 HVTIHVDAK

-1257 ELTSVFRTPG
+1257 ELTSVFRTPNG
-1267 GYVLD
+1267 DVLD

-1287 PVSAKEPVLDVEHIF
+1287 PVSAKEPVLDIEHIF

-1382 WRNGQYVVPTQMKN
+1382 WRNGQYVVPTQMKS

-1438 SGEHIRLTAIGSMPE
+1438 TGEHIRLTAIGSMPE
-1453 PADILSNTTSPR
+1453 PANILSNTISSR

>member
-1 MEANLQAYEKDM
+1 
-13 IRELRQ
+13 
-19 AGVLV
+19 
-24 SDTQSVVG
+24 
-32 GLGFLFPGHG
+32 
-42 THSSTMFNTYLKGS
+42 MFDTYLKGS
-56 PSAGKLIEMAD
+56 SSAGKLIEMAD

-72 RCGFRLTDAVR
+72 RCGYRLTDAVR

-108 LMAEEYSLYP
+108 LMAEEYSLHP

-155 DVPQDRRGAM
+155 DIPQDRRGAM
-165 LAVLLDDDTQIAVVR
+165 LAVLLDDDSQIAVVR

-324 QVNLGDVSVTHLDYG
+324 QMNLGDVSVMHLDYG

-352 LSWVRAGSVAPTDV
+352 LSWVRSGSVAPTNV
-366 EVADAQGEV
+366 EVVDAQGEV

-384 EETRDGAGVDM
+384 EETLDGAGVDK

-470 QNVEVADAQGEVFE
+470 QNVEVV
-484 APGSGVVEETRDGA
+484 
-498 GVDMDA
+498 
-504 VCTALREAFAE
+504 
-515 RTGYPLELI
+515 
-524 EADLDLEA
+524 
-532 DLGIDSVK
+532 
-540 RVEVVGHVGE
+540 
-550 VLGVDV
+550 
-556 KELDFSQAL
+556 
-565 SVSDIA
+565 
-571 EVLVGSQNV
+571 
-580 EVADAQRTEAGA
+580 DAQRTEAGA
-592 SDAQLDSVTIKYED
+592 SDAQLDSVTIGYED

-635 AILVTAADQSVN
+635 AILITAADQSVN

-691 SVLRPHADILSEG
+691 SVLRPHADVLSKG

-729 QSHGEHA
+729 QSYGEHA
-736 SWISVTSS
+736 SWIAVTSS

-800 THKAV
+800 THEAE

-912 SVAELSDEYRRITYT
+912 SVADLSDEYRKITYT
-927 RQLVTNLADIE
+927 RQLVTNLADID

-955 QVDKAMAQARSRFG
+955 QVDKAMAQVRSRFG
-969 KIGAIVH
+969 KISAIVH

-1007 LLRAT
+1007 LLRST

-1070 TAWGEVGMATNPEV
+1070 TAWDEVGMATNPEV

-1104 HFIDEI
+1104 HFVDEI

-1139 SGTQLSALMDKSGMI
+1139 SGTQLSELMDNSGMI

-1224 DQLDLQTFLK
+1224 EQLDLQTFLK

-1239 RVTIHVDAK
+1239 HVTIHVDAK

-1257 ELTSVFRTPG
+1257 ELTSVFRTPNG
-1267 GYVLD
+1267 DVLD
-1272 PRRPQSSATFRLLDE
+1272 PRRPQLSATFRLLDE
-1287 PVSAKEPVLDVEHIF
+1287 PVSAKEPVLDIEHIF

-1382 WRNGQYVVPTQMKN
+1382 WRNGQYVVPTQMKS

-1438 SGEHIRLTAIGSMPE
+1438 TGEHIRLTAIGSMPE
-1453 PADILSNTTSPR
+1453 PANILSNTISSR

>member
-1 MEANLQAYEKDM
+1 MMEANLQAYEKNM

-24 SDTQSVVG
+24 SDTQSVVN

-42 THSSTMFNTYLKGS
+42 THSSTMFDTYLKGS
-56 PSAGKLIEMAD
+56 SSAGKLIEMAD

-108 LMAEEYSLYP
+108 LMAEEYSLHP
-118 SLLVGHSLGEYAALV
+118 SLLIGHSLGEYAALV

-155 DVPQDRRGAM
+155 DIPQDRRGAM
-165 LAVLLDDDTQIAVVR
+165 LAVLLDDDSQIAVVR
-180 RAVAAHASRGA
+180 RAVAMHASRGA

-197 NSPRQVVVS
+197 NSSRQVVVS
-206 GEHELVISCR
+206 GEQELVSSCR

-266 VFGGYVDSDSLE
+266 VFGGYADSDALE

-310 DCGPRSVLSKLVSS
+310 DCGPRSVLGKLVSS
-324 QVNLGDVSVTHLDYG
+324 QMNLGDVSVTHLDYG

-352 LSWVRAGSVAPTDV
+352 LSWVRSGSVSPTDA
-366 EVADAQGEV
+366 EVADAQGAV
-375 FEAPGSGVV
+375 LEAPGSGVV
-384 EETRDGAGVDM
+384 ENTRDGVGVDM

-442 EVLGVDVKE
+442 EVLGVDVKK

-470 QNVEVADAQGEVFE
+470 Q
-484 APGSGVVEETRDGA
+484 GA
-498 GVDMDA
+498 
-504 VCTALREAFAE
+504 
-515 RTGYPLELI
+515 
-524 EADLDLEA
+524 
-532 DLGIDSVK
+532 
-540 RVEVVGHVGE
+540 
-550 VLGVDV
+550 
-556 KELDFSQAL
+556 
-565 SVSDIA
+565 
-571 EVLVGSQNV
+571 
-580 EVADAQRTEAGA
+580 EVADAQRTESGA
-592 SDAQLDSVTIKYED
+592 SDAQLDSVTVGCEE

-624 LGAER
+624 FGAER

-691 SVLRPHADILSEG
+691 SVLRPHADILSKG
-704 DAWWQDVEGQYTT
+704 DAWWQDVEDQYTT
-717 VFSVAQATYETL
+717 VFSVAQATYEIL
-729 QSHGEHA
+729 QSYGEHA

-876 DPDDP
+876 DPGDP

-912 SVAELSDEYRRITYT
+912 SVAELSDEYRKITYT
-927 RQLVTNLADIE
+927 RQLVTNLADID
-938 SRTDKIHYL
+938 SRTNKIHYL

-955 QVDKAMAQARSRFG
+955 QVDKAMAQVRSKFG

-976 GAGLESFGAIP
+976 GAGLESFGSIP
-987 RKSLKKTAKAIA
+987 RKSLKKTSKAIA

-1070 TAWGEVGMATNPEV
+1070 TAWDEVGMATNPEV

-1090 ERGMTYM
+1090 ERGMAYM

-1104 HFIDEI
+1104 HFVDEI

-1129 PAAQVPELTK
+1129 RAAQVPELMEG
-1139 SGTQLSALMDKSGMI
+1139 GTQLSELVDESGMI

-1213 LAGDQYAGIEL
+1213 LAGDQYTGIEL
-1224 DQLDLQTFLK
+1224 EQLDLRTFLK

-1239 RVTIHVDAK
+1239 HVTIHVDAK
-1248 RVDEKRIDT
+1248 RVDKKRIDT
-1257 ELTSVFRTPG
+1257 ELTSVFRTPNG
-1267 GYVLD
+1267 DVID
-1272 PRRPQSSATFRLLDE
+1272 PRRPQSSASFRLLDE
-1287 PVSAKEPVLDVEHIF
+1287 PVSAKEPVLDIEHIF

-1309 DIDKY
+1309 DIDEY

-1339 NIVVGELQIPGI
+1339 NTVVGELQIPGI

-1438 SGEHIRLTAIGSMPE
+1438 SGEHIRLTAISSMPE
-1453 PADILSNTTSPR
+1453 TANILSNTTSPR

>member
-42 THSSTMFNTYLKGS
+42 THSSTMFDTYLKGS
-56 PSAGKLIEMAD
+56 SSAGKLIEMAD

-108 LMAEEYSLYP
+108 LMAEECSLHP

-155 DVPQDRRGAM
+155 DIPQDRRGAM
-165 LAVLLDDDTQIAVVR
+165 LAVLLDEDTQIAVVR
-180 RAVAAHASRGA
+180 RAVATHASRGP

-288 ITQFDFRNSL
+288 ITQFDFRDSL

-324 QVNLGDVSVTHLDYG
+324 QINLGDVSVTHLDYG

-352 LSWVRAGSVAPTDV
+352 LSWVRSGSVAPTDV
-366 EVADAQGEV
+366 EVAGAQGEV

-457 LSVSDIAEVLVGS
+457 LSVSDIAEVL
-470 QNVEVADAQGEVFE
+470 
-484 APGSGVVEETRDGA
+484 
-498 GVDMDA
+498 
-504 VCTALREAFAE
+504 
-515 RTGYPLELI
+515 I
-524 EADLDLEA
+524 
-532 DLGIDSVK
+532 
-540 RVEVVGHVGE
+540 
-550 VLGVDV
+550 
-556 KELDFSQAL
+556 
-565 SVSDIA
+565 
-571 EVLVGSQNV
+571 GSQNV

-592 SDAQLDSVTIKYED
+592 SDAQLDSVTIRYED

-647 DAVRKVLEELSLTV
+647 DAVRKVLEELNLTV

-691 SVLRPHADILSEG
+691 SVLRPHADILSKG

-800 THKAV
+800 THEAE

-912 SVAELSDEYRRITYT
+912 SVADLSDEYRKITYT
-927 RQLVTNLADIE
+927 RQLVTNLADID

-955 QVDKAMAQARSRFG
+955 QVDKAMAQVRSRFG
-969 KIGAIVH
+969 KISAIVH

-1007 LLRAT
+1007 LLRST

-1070 TAWGEVGMATNPEV
+1070 TAWDEVGMATNPEV

-1104 HFIDEI
+1104 HFVDEI

-1139 SGTQLSALMDKSGMI
+1139 SGTQLSELMDNSGMI

-1224 DQLDLQTFLK
+1224 EQLDLQTFLK

-1239 RVTIHVDAK
+1239 HVTIHVDAK

-1257 ELTSVFRTPG
+1257 ELTSVFRTPNG
-1267 GYVLD
+1267 DVLD

-1287 PVSAKEPVLDVEHIF
+1287 PVSAKEPVLDIEHIF

>member
-42 THSSTMFNTYLKGS
+42 THSSTMFDTYLKGS
-56 PSAGKLIEMAD
+56 SSAGKLIEMAD

-72 RCGFRLTDAVR
+72 RCGYRLTDAVR

-108 LMAEEYSLYP
+108 LMAEEYSLHP

-155 DVPQDRRGAM
+155 DIPQDRRGAM
-165 LAVLLDDDTQIAVVR
+165 LAVLLDDDSQIAVVR

-324 QVNLGDVSVTHLDYG
+324 QMNLGDVSVTHLDYG

-352 LSWVRAGSVAPTDV
+352 LSWVRSGSVAPTDV
-366 EVADAQGEV
+366 EVVDAQGEV

-384 EETRDGAGVDM
+384 EEARDGAGVDK

-470 QNVEVADAQGEVFE
+470 QNVEVVDAQGEVFE
-484 APGSGVVEETRDGA
+484 APGSGVVEEARDGA
-498 GVDMDA
+498 GVDKDA

-580 EVADAQRTEAGA
+580 EVVDAQRTEAGA
-592 SDAQLDSVTIKYED
+592 SDAQLDSVTIGYED

-635 AILVTAADQSVN
+635 AILITAADQSVN

-691 SVLRPHADILSEG
+691 SVLRPHADILSKG

-729 QSHGEHA
+729 QSYGEHA
-736 SWISVTSS
+736 SWIAVTSS

-800 THKAV
+800 THEAE

-912 SVAELSDEYRRITYT
+912 SVADLSDEYRKITYT
-927 RQLVTNLADIE
+927 RQLVTNLADID

-955 QVDKAMAQARSRFG
+955 QVDKAMAQVRSRFG
-969 KIGAIVH
+969 KISAIVH

-1007 LLRAT
+1007 LLRST

-1070 TAWGEVGMATNPEV
+1070 TAWDEVGMATNPEV

-1104 HFIDEI
+1104 HFVDEI

-1139 SGTQLSALMDKSGMI
+1139 SGTQLSELMDNSGMI

-1224 DQLDLQTFLK
+1224 EQLDLQTFLK

-1239 RVTIHVDAK
+1239 HVTIHVDAK

-1257 ELTSVFRTPG
+1257 ELTSVFRTPNG
-1267 GYVLD
+1267 DVLD

-1287 PVSAKEPVLDVEHIF
+1287 PVSAKEPVLDIEHIF

-1382 WRNGQYVVPTQMKN
+1382 WRNGQYVVPTQMKS

-1438 SGEHIRLTAIGSMPE
+1438 TGEHIRLTAIGSMPE
-1453 PADILSNTTSPR
+1453 PANILSNTISSR

>member
-42 THSSTMFNTYLKGS
+42 THSSTMFDTYLKGS
-56 PSAGKLIEMAD
+56 SSAGKLIEMAD

-94 VTQPAIFTAALGGA
+94 VTQPAIFTAALRGA
-108 LMAEEYSLYP
+108 LMAEECSLHP

-155 DVPQDRRGAM
+155 DIPQDRRGAM
-165 LAVLLDDDTQIAVVR
+165 LAVLLDEDTQIAVVR
-180 RAVAAHASRGA
+180 RAVATHASRGP

-288 ITQFDFRNSL
+288 ITQFDFRDSL

-324 QVNLGDVSVTHLDYG
+324 QTNLGDVSVTHLDYG

-352 LSWVRAGSVAPTDV
+352 LSWVRSGSVAPTDV
-366 EVADAQGEV
+366 EVAGAQGEV

-457 LSVSDIAEVLVGS
+457 LSVSDIAEVL
-470 QNVEVADAQGEVFE
+470 
-484 APGSGVVEETRDGA
+484 
-498 GVDMDA
+498 
-504 VCTALREAFAE
+504 
-515 RTGYPLELI
+515 I
-524 EADLDLEA
+524 
-532 DLGIDSVK
+532 
-540 RVEVVGHVGE
+540 
-550 VLGVDV
+550 
-556 KELDFSQAL
+556 
-565 SVSDIA
+565 
-571 EVLVGSQNV
+571 GSQNV

-592 SDAQLDSVTIKYED
+592 SDAQLDSVTIRYED

-647 DAVRKVLEELSLTV
+647 DAVRKVLEELNLTV

-691 SVLRPHADILSEG
+691 SVLRPHADILSKG

-927 RQLVTNLADIE
+927 RQLVTNLADID

-1257 ELTSVFRTPG
+1257 ELTSVFRTPS

-1272 PRRPQSSATFRLLDE
+1272 PRRPQSRATFRLLDE
-1287 PVSAKEPVLDVEHIF
+1287 PVSAKEPVLDIEHIF

>member
-42 THSSTMFNTYLKGS
+42 THSSTMFDTYLKGS
-56 PSAGKLIEMAD
+56 SSAGKLIEMAD

-72 RCGFRLTDAVR
+72 RCGYRLTDAVR

-108 LMAEEYSLYP
+108 LMAEEYSLHP

-155 DVPQDRRGAM
+155 DIPQDRRGAM
-165 LAVLLDDDTQIAVVR
+165 LAVLLDDDSQIAVVR

-324 QVNLGDVSVTHLDYG
+324 QMNLGDVSVMHLDYG

-352 LSWVRAGSVAPTDV
+352 LSWVRSGSVAPTDV
-366 EVADAQGEV
+366 EVVDAQGEV

-384 EETRDGAGVDM
+384 EET
-395 DAVCTALREAFA
+395 L
-407 ERTGYPLELIE
+407 
-418 ADLDLEADLGI
+418 
-429 DSVKRVEVVGHVG
+429 
-442 EVLGVDVKE
+442 
-451 LDFSQA
+451 
-457 LSVSDIAEVLVGS
+457 
-470 QNVEVADAQGEVFE
+470 
-484 APGSGVVEETRDGA
+484 DGA

-837 SLSTDSCVVMSGGSR
+837 SLSTGSCVVMSGGSR

-861 LAEQRNIPVVLLGRS
+861 LAEQRNIPVVLLGRL

>member
-42 THSSTMFNTYLKGS
+42 THSSTMFDTYLKGS
-56 PSAGKLIEMAD
+56 SSAGKLIEMAD

-72 RCGFRLTDAVR
+72 RCGYRLTDAVR

-94 VTQPAIFTAALGGA
+94 VTQPAIFTAALGWA
-108 LMAEEYSLYP
+108 LMAEEYSLHP

-155 DVPQDRRGAM
+155 DIPQDRRGAM
-165 LAVLLDDDTQIAVVR
+165 LAVLLDDDSQIAVVR

-324 QVNLGDVSVTHLDYG
+324 QMNLGDVSVMHLDYG

-352 LSWVRAGSVAPTDV
+352 LSWVRSGSVAPTDV
-366 EVADAQGEV
+366 EVVDAQGEV

-384 EETRDGAGVDM
+384 EETLDGAGVDK

-470 QNVEVADAQGEVFE
+470 QNVEVV
-484 APGSGVVEETRDGA
+484 
-498 GVDMDA
+498 
-504 VCTALREAFAE
+504 
-515 RTGYPLELI
+515 
-524 EADLDLEA
+524 
-532 DLGIDSVK
+532 
-540 RVEVVGHVGE
+540 
-550 VLGVDV
+550 
-556 KELDFSQAL
+556 
-565 SVSDIA
+565 
-571 EVLVGSQNV
+571 
-580 EVADAQRTEAGA
+580 DAQRTEAGA
-592 SDAQLDSVTIKYED
+592 SDAQLDSVTIGYED

-635 AILVTAADQSVN
+635 AILITAADQSVN

-691 SVLRPHADILSEG
+691 SVLRPHADVLSKG

-729 QSHGEHA
+729 QSYGEHA
-736 SWISVTSS
+736 SWIAVTSS

-800 THKAV
+800 THEAE

-912 SVAELSDEYRRITYT
+912 SVADLSDEYRKITYT
-927 RQLVTNLADIE
+927 RQLVTNLADID

-955 QVDKAMAQARSRFG
+955 QVDKAMAQVRSRFG
-969 KIGAIVH
+969 KISAIVH

-1007 LLRAT
+1007 LLRST

-1070 TAWGEVGMATNPEV
+1070 TAWDEVGMATNPEV

-1104 HFIDEI
+1104 HFVDEI

-1139 SGTQLSALMDKSGMI
+1139 SGTQLSELMDNSGMI

-1165 AETTESGL
+1165 AEITESGL

-1224 DQLDLQTFLK
+1224 EQLDLQTFLK

-1239 RVTIHVDAK
+1239 HVTIHVDAK

-1257 ELTSVFRTPG
+1257 ELTSVFRTPNG
-1267 GYVLD
+1267 DVLD

-1287 PVSAKEPVLDVEHIF
+1287 PVSAKEPVLDIEHIF

-1382 WRNGQYVVPTQMKN
+1382 WRNGQYVVPTQMKS

-1438 SGEHIRLTAIGSMPE
+1438 TGEHIRLTAIGSMPE
-1453 PADILSNTTSPR
+1453 PANILSNTISSR